1 MRVRQQITIR
11 TNIKSRIGRQIMVTA
26 RNGMGM
32 ILLVMAFPCFLSA
45 ADSIN
50 IKKLEGI
57 KEGVEDAIEKKKIPG
72 AVVLVLNQG
81 KVVYKQAFGNKSV
94 DPITEPM
101 TTDTIF
107 DLASLTKP
115 IATGT
120 SIFKLVEAGKLR
132 LSDKVKLHL
141 PELTSPAWET
151 ITLEHL
157 LTHTSGLP
165 AGNASSDYKE
175 GVTQAIKKINELKLL
190 APPGERFT
198 YSDIGFIMLGE
209 IVERAS
215 GKPLDQFSRDQ
226 IFLPLGMKETSYN
239 PSDTLK
245 PRIAPTQ
252 KEKDGMLR
260 GVVHD
265 PRARLLKGVAGH
277 AGLFSTAD
285 DLALYANMIL
295 NPDNSKGLS
304 HASIRTMTQAR
315 AVPNGWRT
323 FSWDCDTAFSS
334 NRGELFPK
342 GSTFGH
348 TGFTGTSIWFDPASQ
363 TAVIF
368 LSNRVHPEGKGDAT
382 PVRNKVA
389 TIVASALDGKPP
401 TTSKQVLPGI
411 EILKRENFARLKGAK
426 VGLVTNH
433 SGRDNSGT
441 STIDLLH
448 NAPDVKLIALF
459 SPEHGIRGAV
469 DAKVADSKDD
479 KTGLPVYSLYGER
492 RKPTP
497 AQLEG
502 IDTLVYDI
510 QDAGCRFYTYI
521 STLGLVMDA
530 ASEKGIKVLV
540 LDRPNPIGGKSF
552 YGPMRDE
559 GKESFVAFH
568 NLPIRHGLTIGEL
581 AKLFLLERKMSDGNA
596 LGCKLEVVAMENWN
610 RADLFDAT
618 GLEWVYPSPNLRTLA
633 AALLYP
639 GIGLLEITNISV
651 GRGTDRPFE
660 WFGAPW
666 LNSGQLALLL
676 NQQNLPGV
684 RFVAVKQ
691 TPTSS
696 VFANKSCNGLQIF
709 IDDWKTFEPM
719 KTGIAVAWAL
729 RKMHPTDWKTE
740 KYNTLLLNKATLD
753 AVTSGSHYSE
763 IEKLWRR
770 DLAAYELRRKKVLLY
785 PESF

>member
-1 MRVRQQITIR
+1 M
-11 TNIKSRIGRQIMVTA
+11 SSA
-26 RNGMGM
+26 RNTISM
-32 ILLVMAFPCFLSA
+32 LLLALIIPSYLSA
-45 ADSIN
+45 AEIN
-50 IKKLEGI
+50 LKKLEEI
-57 KEGVEDAIEKKKIPG
+57 KEIVEESIEQKKIPG

-81 KVVYKQAFGNKSV
+81 KIVYKQAFGNKSLF
-94 DPITEPM
+94 PSAEPM

-120 SIFKLVEAGKLR
+120 SIFKLLEAGKLR
-132 LSDKVKLHL
+132 LSDKAKLHL
-141 PELTSPAWET
+141 PELTEPAWEA

-175 GVTQAIKKINELKLL
+175 GITQSIKKINNLKLL

-209 IVERAS
+209 IVQRAS
-215 GKPLDQFSRDQ
+215 GRSLDQFTRDE

-239 PSDTLK
+239 PPETLK

-252 KEKDGMLR
+252 KEKDKMLR
-260 GVVHD
+260 GIVHD
-265 PRARLLKGVAGH
+265 PRARLLNGIAGH
-277 AGLFSTAD
+277 AGLFSSAD
-285 DLALYANMIL
+285 DLALYCDMIL
-295 NPDNSKGLS
+295 NPSNSKGLS
-304 HASIRTMTQAR
+304 PASVRTMTQAR

-323 FSWDCDTAFSS
+323 FGWDCDTVFSS

-401 TTSKQVLPGI
+401 TTSKQVLSGI

-433 SGRDNSGT
+433 SGTDIKGA

-448 NAPDVKLIALF
+448 QAPEVKLIALF
-459 SPEHGIRGAV
+459 SPDYGIRAPI
-469 DAKVADSKDD
+469 DAKITDSKDQ
-479 KTGLPVYSLYGER
+479 KTGLPVYILHEER

-497 AQLEG
+497 TQLEG

-510 QDAGCRFYTYI
+510 QDCGCRFNTHI
-521 STLGLVMDA
+521 ETLGMIMDA
-530 ASEKGIKVLV
+530 ASERGIRVLI
-540 LDRPNPIGGKSF
+540 LDRPNPIGGKIF
-552 YGPMRDE
+552 YGPLPDA
-559 GKESFVAFH
+559 GKEPFH
-568 NLPIRHGLTIGEL
+568 NIPIRHGLTIGEI
-581 AKLFLLERKMSDGNA
+581 AKLFLLERKVTEDKP
-596 LGCKLEVVAMENWN
+596 LVCKLEIVTMENWN
-610 RADLFDAT
+610 RADLFDAS
-618 GLEWVYPSPNLRTLA
+618 GLEWVYPSPNLRTLT

-651 GRGTDRPFE
+651 GIGTDRPFE

-666 LNSGQLALLL
+666 MNNLQLALLL

-684 RFVAVKQ
+684 RFVPVKQ
-691 TPTSS
+691 TPVSNLY
-696 VFANKSCNGLQIF
+696 ANKSCNGLQIL
-709 IDDWKTFEPM
+709 INDWNTFEPM
-719 KTGIAVAWAL
+719 KTGIAIAWAL
-729 RKMHPTDWKTE
+729 RKIHSDNWKIE

-753 AVTSGSHYSE
+753 ALTAGKHYAE
-763 IEKLWRR
+763 IEKLWRA
-770 DLAAYELRRKKVLLY
+770 DLSAFETRRKSVLLY
-785 PESF
+785 PNP

>member
-1 MRVRQQITIR
+1 M
-11 TNIKSRIGRQIMVTA
+11 
-26 RNGMGM
+26 
-32 ILLVMAFPCFLSA
+32 LLLSLFIPSYLSA
-45 ADSIN
+45 AEIN
-50 IKKLEGI
+50 LKKLEGI
-57 KEGVEDAIEKKKIPG
+57 KEIVEESIEQKKIPG

-81 KVVYKQAFGNKSV
+81 KIVYKQAFGNKSLY
-94 DPITEPM
+94 PSTEPM

-132 LSDKVKLHL
+132 LSDKAKLHL
-141 PELTSPAWET
+141 PELTEPAWEA

-175 GVTQAIKKINELKLL
+175 GITQSIKKINNLKLL

-209 IVERAS
+209 IVQRTS
-215 GKPLDQFSRDQ
+215 GRLLDQFSRDE
-226 IFLPLGMKETSYN
+226 IFLPLGMKETGYN
-239 PSDTLK
+239 PSETLK

-252 KEKDGMLR
+252 KEKEIMLR

-265 PRARLLKGVAGH
+265 PRARLLNGIAGH
-277 AGLFSTAD
+277 AGLFSTVD
-285 DLALYANMIL
+285 DLALYCAMIL
-295 NPDNSKGLS
+295 NASNSKVLS

-323 FSWDCDTAFSS
+323 FGWDCDTAFSS

-401 TTSKQVLPGI
+401 TTSKQVLSGI

-433 SGRDNSGT
+433 SGRDITGA

-448 NAPDVKLIALF
+448 QAPEVKLIALF
-459 SPEHGIRGAV
+459 SPDYGIRGPI
-469 DAKVADSKDD
+469 DAKVTDSKDE
-479 KTGLPVYSLYGER
+479 KTGLPVYILQGER

-510 QDAGCRFYTYI
+510 QDSGCRFDTHI
-521 STLGLVMDA
+521 ETLGLIMEA
-530 ASEKGIKVLV
+530 ASERAIRLMV

-552 YGPMRDE
+552 YGPLPDE
-559 GKESFVAFH
+559 RKEPFH
-568 NLPIRHGLTIGEL
+568 NIPIRHGLTIGEI
-581 AKLFLLERKMSDGNA
+581 AKLFLLERKVTEGKP
-596 LGCKLEVVAMENWN
+596 LVCKLEIVTMENWN

-618 GLEWVYPSPNLRTLA
+618 GLEWVCPSPNLRTLTT
-633 AALLYP
+633 ALIYP
-639 GIGLLEITNISV
+639 GIGLLETTNISV
-651 GRGTDRPFE
+651 GIGTNRPYE
-660 WFGAPW
+660 WVGAPW
-666 LNSGQLALLL
+666 MNNLQLALLL

-684 RFVAVKQ
+684 RFVPFKQ
-691 TPTSS
+691 TPVSNLY
-696 VFANKSCNGLQIF
+696 ANKSCNGLQIL
-709 IDDWKTFEPM
+709 IDDWSTFEPM
-719 KTGIAVAWAL
+719 KTGIAIAWAL
-729 RKMHPTDWKTE
+729 RKIHPDDWKIE
-740 KYNTLLLNKATLD
+740 KYNTLLLNKATL
-753 AVTSGSHYSE
+753 AALTAGKHYAE
-763 IEKLWRR
+763 IEKLWRA
-770 DLAAYELRRKKVLLY
+770 DLAAFETRRKSVLLY
-785 PESF
+785 PNP

>member
-1 MRVRQQITIR
+1 M
-11 TNIKSRIGRQIMVTA
+11 
-26 RNGMGM
+26 
-32 ILLVMAFPCFLSA
+32 LLLALFIPSYLSA
-45 ADSIN
+45 AEIN
-50 IKKLEGI
+50 LKKLEGI
-57 KEGVEDAIEKKKIPG
+57 KEIVEESIEQKKIPG

-81 KVVYKQAFGNKSV
+81 KIVYKQAFGNKSLY
-94 DPITEPM
+94 PSTEPM

-132 LSDKVKLHL
+132 LSDKAKLHL
-141 PELTSPAWET
+141 PELTEPAWEA

-165 AGNASSDYKE
+165 SGNASSDYKE
-175 GVTQAIKKINELKLL
+175 GITQSIKKINNLKLL

-209 IVERAS
+209 IVQRTS
-215 GKPLDQFSRDQ
+215 GRLLDQFSRDE
-226 IFLPLGMKETSYN
+226 IFLPLGMKETGYN
-239 PSDTLK
+239 PSETLK

-265 PRARLLKGVAGH
+265 PRARLLNGIAGH
-277 AGLFSTAD
+277 AGLFSTVD
-285 DLALYANMIL
+285 DLALYCAMIL
-295 NPDNSKGLS
+295 NPSNSKVLS

-323 FSWDCDTAFSS
+323 FGWDCDTAFSS

-389 TIVASALDGKPP
+389 TIVASALDGKPLA
-401 TTSKQVLPGI
+401 SAKQVISGI

-433 SGRDNSGT
+433 SGRDITGT

-448 NAPDVKLIALF
+448 QAPEVKLIALF
-459 SPEHGIRGAV
+459 SPDYGIRGPI
-469 DAKVADSKDD
+469 DAKVTDSKDE
-479 KTGLPVYSLYGER
+479 KTGLPVYILHRER

-510 QDAGCRFYTYI
+510 QDSGCKFNTHI
-521 STLGLVMDA
+521 ETLGLIMEA
-530 ASEKGIKVLV
+530 ASERAIRLMV

-552 YGPMRDE
+552 YGPLPDE
-559 GKESFVAFH
+559 RKEPFH
-568 NLPIRHGLTIGEL
+568 NIPIRHGLTIGEI
-581 AKLFLLERKMSDGNA
+581 AKLFLLERKVTEGKP
-596 LGCKLEVVAMENWN
+596 LVCKLEIVTMENWN

-618 GLEWVYPSPNLRTLA
+618 GLEWVCPSPNLRTLTT
-633 AALLYP
+633 ALIYP
-639 GIGLLEITNISV
+639 GVGLLEITNISV
-651 GRGTDRPFE
+651 GIGTDRPYE
-660 WFGAPW
+660 WIGAPW
-666 LNSGQLALLL
+666 MNNLQLALLL

-684 RFVAVKQ
+684 RFVPVKQ
-691 TPTSS
+691 TPVSNLY
-696 VFANKSCNGLQIF
+696 ANKSCNGLQIL
-709 IDDWKTFEPM
+709 IDNWSTFEPM
-719 KTGIAVAWAL
+719 KTGIAIAWAL
-729 RKMHPTDWKTE
+729 RKIHPDDWKIE

-753 AVTSGSHYSE
+753 ALTAGKHYAE
-763 IEKLWRR
+763 IEKLWRA
-770 DLAAYELRRKKVLLY
+770 DLAAFETRRKSVLLY
-785 PESF
+785 PNP

>member
-1 MRVRQQITIR
+1 M
-11 TNIKSRIGRQIMVTA
+11 SSA
-26 RNGMGM
+26 RNTISM
-32 ILLVMAFPCFLSA
+32 LLLSLFIPSYLSA
-45 ADSIN
+45 AEIN
-50 IKKLEGI
+50 LKKLEGI
-57 KEGVEDAIEKKKIPG
+57 KEIVEESIEQKKIPG

-81 KVVYKQAFGNKSV
+81 KIVYKQAFGNKSLY
-94 DPITEPM
+94 PSTEPM

-132 LSDKVKLHL
+132 LSDKAKLHL
-141 PELTSPAWET
+141 PELTEPAWEA

-165 AGNASSDYKE
+165 SGNASSDYKE
-175 GVTQAIKKINELKLL
+175 GITQSIKKINNLKLL

-209 IVERAS
+209 IVQRTS
-215 GKPLDQFSRDQ
+215 GRLLDQFSRDE
-226 IFLPLGMKETSYN
+226 IFLPLGMKETGYN
-239 PSDTLK
+239 PSETLK

-252 KEKDGMLR
+252 KEKEIMLR

-265 PRARLLKGVAGH
+265 PRARLLNGIAGH
-277 AGLFSTAD
+277 AGLFSTVD
-285 DLALYANMIL
+285 DLALYCAMIL
-295 NPDNSKGLS
+295 NASNSKVLS

-323 FSWDCDTAFSS
+323 FGWDCDTAFSS

-401 TTSKQVLPGI
+401 TTSKQVLSGI

-433 SGRDNSGT
+433 SGRDITGA

-448 NAPDVKLIALF
+448 QAPEVKLIALF
-459 SPEHGIRGAV
+459 SPDYGIRGPI
-469 DAKVADSKDD
+469 DAKVTDSKDE
-479 KTGLPVYSLYGER
+479 KTGLPVYILQGER

-510 QDAGCRFYTYI
+510 QDSGCRFDTHI
-521 STLGLVMDA
+521 ETLGLIMEA
-530 ASEKGIKVLV
+530 ASERAIRLMV

-552 YGPMRDE
+552 YGPLPDE
-559 GKESFVAFH
+559 RKEPFH
-568 NLPIRHGLTIGEL
+568 NIPIRHGLTIGEI
-581 AKLFLLERKMSDGNA
+581 AKLFLLERKVTEGKP
-596 LGCKLEVVAMENWN
+596 LVCKLEIVTMENWN

-618 GLEWVYPSPNLRTLA
+618 GLEWVCPSPNLRTLTT
-633 AALLYP
+633 ALIYP
-639 GIGLLEITNISV
+639 GVGLLEITNISV
-651 GRGTDRPFE
+651 GIGTDRPYE
-660 WFGAPW
+660 WIGAPW
-666 LNSGQLALLL
+666 MNNLQLALLL

-684 RFVAVKQ
+684 RFVPVKQ
-691 TPTSS
+691 TPVSNLY
-696 VFANKSCNGLQIF
+696 ANKSCNGLQIL
-709 IDDWKTFEPM
+709 IDDWSTFEPM
-719 KTGIAVAWAL
+719 KTGIAIAWAL
-729 RKMHPTDWKTE
+729 RKIHPDDWKIE
-740 KYNTLLLNKATLD
+740 KYNTLLLNKATL
-753 AVTSGSHYSE
+753 AALTAGKHYAE
-763 IEKLWRR
+763 IEKLWRA
-770 DLAAYELRRKKVLLY
+770 DLAAFETRRKSVLLY
-785 PESF
+785 PNP

>member
-1 MRVRQQITIR
+1 M
-11 TNIKSRIGRQIMVTA
+11 SSA
-26 RNGMGM
+26 RNTISM
-32 ILLVMAFPCFLSA
+32 LLLALIIPSYLSA
-45 ADSIN
+45 AEIN
-50 IKKLEGI
+50 LKKLEGI
-57 KEGVEDAIEKKKIPG
+57 KEIVEESIEQKKIPG

-81 KVVYKQAFGNKSV
+81 KIVYKQAFGNKSLF
-94 DPITEPM
+94 PSTEPM

-120 SIFKLVEAGKLR
+120 SIFKLLEAGKLR
-132 LSDKVKLHL
+132 LSDKAKLHL
-141 PELTSPAWET
+141 PELTEPAWEA

-175 GVTQAIKKINELKLL
+175 GITQSIKKINNLKLL

-209 IVERAS
+209 IVQRAS
-215 GKPLDQFSRDQ
+215 GRSLDQFTRDE
-226 IFLPLGMKETSYN
+226 IFHPLGMKETSYN
-239 PSDTLK
+239 PPETLK

-252 KEKDGMLR
+252 KEKDKMLR
-260 GVVHD
+260 GIVHD
-265 PRARLLKGVAGH
+265 PRARLLNGIAGH
-277 AGLFSTAD
+277 AGLFSSAD
-285 DLALYANMIL
+285 DLALYCDMIL
-295 NPDNSKGLS
+295 NPSNSKGLS
-304 HASIRTMTQAR
+304 PASVRTMTQAR

-323 FSWDCDTAFSS
+323 FGWDCDTVFSS

-401 TTSKQVLPGI
+401 TTSKQVLSGI

-433 SGRDNSGT
+433 SGTDIKGA

-448 NAPDVKLIALF
+448 QAPEVKLIALF
-459 SPEHGIRGAV
+459 SPDYGIRAPI
-469 DAKVADSKDD
+469 DAKITDSKDQ
-479 KTGLPVYSLYGER
+479 KTGLPVYILHEER

-497 AQLEG
+497 TQLEG

-510 QDAGCRFYTYI
+510 QDCGCRFNTHI
-521 STLGLVMDA
+521 ETLGMIMDA
-530 ASEKGIKVLV
+530 ASERGIRVLI
-540 LDRPNPIGGKSF
+540 LDRPNPIGGKIF
-552 YGPMRDE
+552 YGPLPDA
-559 GKESFVAFH
+559 GKEPFH
-568 NLPIRHGLTIGEL
+568 NIPIRHGLTIGEI
-581 AKLFLLERKMSDGNA
+581 AKLFLLERKVTEDKP
-596 LGCKLEVVAMENWN
+596 LVCKLEIVTMENWN
-610 RADLFDAT
+610 RADLFDAS
-618 GLEWVYPSPNLRTLA
+618 GLEWVYPSPNLRTLT
-633 AALLYP
+633 AALIYP

-651 GRGTDRPFE
+651 GIGTDRPFE

-666 LNSGQLALLL
+666 MNNLQLALLL

-684 RFVAVKQ
+684 RFVPVKQ
-691 TPTSS
+691 TPVSNLY
-696 VFANKSCNGLQIF
+696 ANKSCNGLQIL
-709 IDDWKTFEPM
+709 INDWNTFEPM
-719 KTGIAVAWAL
+719 KTGIAIAWAL
-729 RKMHPTDWKTE
+729 RKIHSDNWKIE

-753 AVTSGSHYSE
+753 ALTAGKHYAE
-763 IEKLWRR
+763 IEKLWRA
-770 DLAAYELRRKKVLLY
+770 DLSAFETRRKSVLLY
-785 PESF
+785 PNP

>member
-1 MRVRQQITIR
+1 M
-11 TNIKSRIGRQIMVTA
+11 SSA
-26 RNGMGM
+26 RNTISM
-32 ILLVMAFPCFLSA
+32 LLLSLFIPSYLSA
-45 ADSIN
+45 AEIN
-50 IKKLEGI
+50 LKKLEGI
-57 KEGVEDAIEKKKIPG
+57 KEIVEESIEQKKIPG

-81 KVVYKQAFGNKSV
+81 KIVYKQAFGNKSLY
-94 DPITEPM
+94 PSTEPM

-141 PELTSPAWET
+141 PELTEPAWET

-175 GVTQAIKKINELKLL
+175 GITQSIKKINNLKLL

-209 IVERAS
+209 IVQRTS
-215 GKPLDQFSRDQ
+215 GRLLDQFSRDE
-226 IFLPLGMKETSYN
+226 IFLPLGMKETGYN
-239 PSDTLK
+239 PSETLK

-265 PRARLLKGVAGH
+265 PRARLLNGIAGH
-277 AGLFSTAD
+277 AGLFSTVD
-285 DLALYANMIL
+285 DLALYCAMIL
-295 NPDNSKGLS
+295 NASNSKVLS

-323 FSWDCDTAFSS
+323 FGWDCDTAFSS

-401 TTSKQVLPGI
+401 TTSKQVLSGI

-433 SGRDNSGT
+433 SGRDITGA

-448 NAPDVKLIALF
+448 QAPEVKLIALF
-459 SPEHGIRGAV
+459 SPDYGIRAPI
-469 DAKVADSKDD
+469 DAKVTDSKDE
-479 KTGLPVYSLYGER
+479 KTGLPVYILHGEI

-510 QDAGCRFYTYI
+510 QDSGCKFNTHI
-521 STLGLVMDA
+521 ETLGLIMEA
-530 ASEKGIKVLV
+530 ASERAIRLMV

-552 YGPMRDE
+552 YGPLPDE
-559 GKESFVAFH
+559 RKEPFH
-568 NLPIRHGLTIGEL
+568 NIPIRHGLTIGEI
-581 AKLFLLERKMSDGNA
+581 AKLFLLERKVTEGKP
-596 LGCKLEVVAMENWN
+596 LVCKLEIVTMENWN

-618 GLEWVYPSPNLRTLA
+618 GLEWVCPSPNLRTLTT
-633 AALLYP
+633 ALIYP
-639 GIGLLEITNISV
+639 GIGLLETTNISV
-651 GRGTDRPFE
+651 GIGTNRPYE
-660 WFGAPW
+660 WVGAPW
-666 LNSGQLALLL
+666 MNNLQLALLL

-684 RFVAVKQ
+684 RFVPFKQ
-691 TPTSS
+691 TPVSNLY
-696 VFANKSCNGLQIF
+696 ANKSCNGLQIL
-709 IDDWKTFEPM
+709 IDDWSTFEPM
-719 KTGIAVAWAL
+719 KTGIAIAWAL
-729 RKMHPTDWKTE
+729 RKIHPDDWKIE
-740 KYNTLLLNKATLD
+740 KYNTLLLNKATL
-753 AVTSGSHYSE
+753 AALTAGKHYAE
-763 IEKLWRR
+763 IEKLWRA
-770 DLAAYELRRKKVLLY
+770 DLAAFETRRKSVLLY
-785 PESF
+785 PNP

>member
-1 MRVRQQITIR
+1 M
-11 TNIKSRIGRQIMVTA
+11 
-26 RNGMGM
+26 
-32 ILLVMAFPCFLSA
+32 LLLSLFIPSYLSA
-45 ADSIN
+45 AEIN
-50 IKKLEGI
+50 LKKLEGI
-57 KEGVEDAIEKKKIPG
+57 KEIVEESIEQKKIPG

-81 KVVYKQAFGNKSV
+81 KIVYKQAFGNKSLY
-94 DPITEPM
+94 PSTEPM

-132 LSDKVKLHL
+132 LSDKAKLHL
-141 PELTSPAWET
+141 PELTEPAWEA

-175 GVTQAIKKINELKLL
+175 GITQSIKKINNLKLL

-209 IVERAS
+209 IVQRTS
-215 GKPLDQFSRDQ
+215 GRLLDQFSRDE
-226 IFLPLGMKETSYN
+226 IFLPLGMKETGYN
-239 PSDTLK
+239 PSETLK

-252 KEKDGMLR
+252 KEKEIMLR

-265 PRARLLKGVAGH
+265 PRARLLNGIAGH
-277 AGLFSTAD
+277 AGLFSTVD
-285 DLALYANMIL
+285 DLALYCAMIL
-295 NPDNSKGLS
+295 NASNSKVLS

-323 FSWDCDTAFSS
+323 FGWDCDTAFSS

-401 TTSKQVLPGI
+401 TTSKQVLSGI

-433 SGRDNSGT
+433 SGRDITGA

-448 NAPDVKLIALF
+448 QAPEVKLIALF
-459 SPEHGIRGAV
+459 SPDYGIRGPI
-469 DAKVADSKDD
+469 DAKVTDSKDE
-479 KTGLPVYSLYGER
+479 KTGLPVYILQGER

-510 QDAGCRFYTYI
+510 QDSGCRFDTHI
-521 STLGLVMDA
+521 ETLGLIMEA
-530 ASEKGIKVLV
+530 ASERAIRLMV

-552 YGPMRDE
+552 YGPLPDE
-559 GKESFVAFH
+559 RKEPFH
-568 NLPIRHGLTIGEL
+568 NIPIRHGLTIGEI
-581 AKLFLLERKMSDGNA
+581 AKLFLLERKVTEGKP
-596 LGCKLEVVAMENWN
+596 LVCKLEIVTMENWN

-618 GLEWVYPSPNLRTLA
+618 GLEWVCPSPNLRTLTT
-633 AALLYP
+633 ALIYP
-639 GIGLLEITNISV
+639 GVGLLEITNISV
-651 GRGTDRPFE
+651 GIGTDRPYE
-660 WFGAPW
+660 WIGAPW
-666 LNSGQLALLL
+666 MNNLQLALLL

-684 RFVAVKQ
+684 RFVPFKQ
-691 TPTSS
+691 TPVSNLY
-696 VFANKSCNGLQIF
+696 ANKSCNGLQIL
-709 IDDWKTFEPM
+709 IDDWSTFEPM
-719 KTGIAVAWAL
+719 KTGIAIAWAL
-729 RKMHPTDWKTE
+729 RKIHPDDWKIE
-740 KYNTLLLNKATLD
+740 KYNTLLLNKATL
-753 AVTSGSHYSE
+753 AALTAGKHYAE
-763 IEKLWRR
+763 IEKLWRA
-770 DLAAYELRRKKVLLY
+770 DLAAFETRRKSVLLY
-785 PESF
+785 PNP

>member
-1 MRVRQQITIR
+1 M
-11 TNIKSRIGRQIMVTA
+11 SSA
-26 RNGMGM
+26 RNTISM
-32 ILLVMAFPCFLSA
+32 LLLALIIPSYLSA
-45 ADSIN
+45 AEIN
-50 IKKLEGI
+50 LKKLEGI
-57 KEGVEDAIEKKKIPG
+57 KEIVEESIEQKKIPG

-81 KVVYKQAFGNKSV
+81 KIVYKQAFGNKSLF
-94 DPITEPM
+94 PSTEPM

-120 SIFKLVEAGKLR
+120 SIFKLLEAGKLR
-132 LSDKVKLHL
+132 LSDKAKLHL
-141 PELTSPAWET
+141 PELTEPAWEA

-175 GVTQAIKKINELKLL
+175 GITQSIKKINNLKLL

-209 IVERAS
+209 IVQRAS
-215 GKPLDQFSRDQ
+215 GRSLDQFTRDE
-226 IFLPLGMKETSYN
+226 IFHPLGMKETSYN
-239 PSDTLK
+239 PPETLK

-252 KEKDGMLR
+252 KEKDKMLR
-260 GVVHD
+260 GIVHD
-265 PRARLLKGVAGH
+265 PRARLLNGIAGH
-277 AGLFSTAD
+277 AGLFSSAD
-285 DLALYANMIL
+285 DLALYCDMIL
-295 NPDNSKGLS
+295 NPSNSKGLS

-401 TTSKQVLPGI
+401 TTSKQVLSGI

-433 SGRDNSGT
+433 SGTDIKGA

-448 NAPDVKLIALF
+448 QAPEVKLIALF
-459 SPEHGIRGAV
+459 SPDYGIRAPI
-469 DAKVADSKDD
+469 DAKITDSKDQ
-479 KTGLPVYSLYGER
+479 KTGLPVYILHEER

-497 AQLEG
+497 TQLEG

-510 QDAGCRFYTYI
+510 QDCGCRFNTHI
-521 STLGLVMDA
+521 ETLGMIMDA
-530 ASEKGIKVLV
+530 ASERGIRVLI
-540 LDRPNPIGGKSF
+540 LDRPNPIGGKIF
-552 YGPMRDE
+552 YGPLPDA
-559 GKESFVAFH
+559 GKEPFH
-568 NLPIRHGLTIGEL
+568 NIPIRHGLTIGEI
-581 AKLFLLERKMSDGNA
+581 AKLFLLERKVTEGKP
-596 LGCKLEVVAMENWN
+596 LVCKLEIVTMENWN
-610 RADLFDAT
+610 RADLFDAS
-618 GLEWVYPSPNLRTLA
+618 GLEWVYPSPNLRTLT
-633 AALLYP
+633 AALIYP
-639 GIGLLEITNISV
+639 GIGLLESTNISV
-651 GRGTDRPFE
+651 GIGTDRPFE

-666 LNSGQLALLL
+666 MNNLQFALLL

-684 RFVAVKQ
+684 RFLPVKQ
-691 TPTSS
+691 TPVSNLY
-696 VFANKSCNGLQIF
+696 ANKSCNGLQIL
-709 IDDWKTFEPM
+709 IDDWSTFEPM
-719 KTGIAVAWAL
+719 KTGIAIAWAL
-729 RKMHPTDWKTE
+729 RKIHSDNWKIE

-753 AVTSGSHYSE
+753 ALTAGKHYAE
-763 IEKLWRR
+763 IEKLWRA
-770 DLAAYELRRKKVLLY
+770 DLSAFETRRKSVLLY
-785 PESF
+785 PNP

>member
-1 MRVRQQITIR
+1 M
-11 TNIKSRIGRQIMVTA
+11 SSA
-26 RNGMGM
+26 RNTISM
-32 ILLVMAFPCFLSA
+32 LLLSLFIPSYLSA
-45 ADSIN
+45 AEIN
-50 IKKLEGI
+50 LKKLEGI
-57 KEGVEDAIEKKKIPG
+57 KEIVEESIEQKKIPG

-81 KVVYKQAFGNKSV
+81 KIVYKQAFGNKSLY
-94 DPITEPM
+94 PSTEPM

-141 PELTSPAWET
+141 PELTEPAWET

-175 GVTQAIKKINELKLL
+175 GITQSIKKINNLKLL

-209 IVERAS
+209 IVQRTS
-215 GKPLDQFSRDQ
+215 GRLLDQFSRDE
-226 IFLPLGMKETSYN
+226 IFLPLGMKETGYN
-239 PSDTLK
+239 PSETLK

-252 KEKDGMLR
+252 KEKDGILR

-265 PRARLLKGVAGH
+265 PRARLLNGIAGH
-277 AGLFSTAD
+277 AGLFSTVD
-285 DLALYANMIL
+285 DLALYCAMIL
-295 NPDNSKGLS
+295 NASNSKVLS

-323 FSWDCDTAFSS
+323 FGWDCDTAFSS

-401 TTSKQVLPGI
+401 TTSKQVLSGI
-411 EILKRENFARLKGAK
+411 EILKKENFARLKGAK

-433 SGRDNSGT
+433 SGRDITGT

-448 NAPDVKLIALF
+448 QAPEVKLIALF
-459 SPEHGIRGAV
+459 SPDYGIRGPI
-469 DAKVADSKDD
+469 DAKVTDSKDE
-479 KTGLPVYSLYGER
+479 KTGLPIYILHGER
-492 RKPTP
+492 RKPTT

-510 QDAGCRFYTYI
+510 QDSGCKFNTHI
-521 STLGLVMDA
+521 ETLGLIMDA
-530 ASEKGIKVLV
+530 ASERGIRVMV

-552 YGPMRDE
+552 YGPLPDE
-559 GKESFVAFH
+559 RKEPFH
-568 NLPIRHGLTIGEL
+568 NIPIRHGLTIGEI
-581 AKLFLLERKMSDGNA
+581 AKLFLLERKVTEGKP
-596 LGCKLEVVAMENWN
+596 LICKLEIVTMENWN

-618 GLEWVYPSPNLRTLA
+618 GLEWVYPSPNLRTLTT
-633 AALLYP
+633 ALIYP
-639 GIGLLEITNISV
+639 GVGLLEITNISV
-651 GRGTDRPFE
+651 GIGTDRPYE
-660 WFGAPW
+660 WIGAPW
-666 LNSGQLALLL
+666 MNNFQLSLLL

-684 RFVAVKQ
+684 RFVPVKQ
-691 TPTSS
+691 TPVSNLY
-696 VFANKSCNGLQIF
+696 ANKSCNGLQIL
-709 IDDWKTFEPM
+709 IDDWSTFEPM
-719 KTGIAVAWAL
+719 KTGIAIAWAL
-729 RKMHPTDWKTE
+729 RKIHPDDWKIE
-740 KYNTLLLNKATLD
+740 KYNTLLLNKATL
-753 AVTSGSHYSE
+753 AALTAGKHYAE
-763 IEKLWRR
+763 IEKLWRA
-770 DLAAYELRRKKVLLY
+770 DLAAFETRRKSVLLY
-785 PESF
+785 PNP

>member
-1 MRVRQQITIR
+1 M
-11 TNIKSRIGRQIMVTA
+11 SSA
-26 RNGMGM
+26 RNTISM
-32 ILLVMAFPCFLSA
+32 LLLSLFIPSYLSA
-45 ADSIN
+45 AEIN
-50 IKKLEGI
+50 LKKLEGI
-57 KEGVEDAIEKKKIPG
+57 KEIVEESIEQKKIPG

-81 KVVYKQAFGNKSV
+81 KIVYKQAFGNKSLY
-94 DPITEPM
+94 PSTEPM

-132 LSDKVKLHL
+132 LSDKAKLHL
-141 PELTSPAWET
+141 PELTEPAWEA

-175 GVTQAIKKINELKLL
+175 GITQSIKKINNLKLL

-209 IVERAS
+209 IVQRTS
-215 GKPLDQFSRDQ
+215 GRLLDQFSRDE
-226 IFLPLGMKETSYN
+226 IFLPLGMKETGYN
-239 PSDTLK
+239 PSETLK

-252 KEKDGMLR
+252 KEKEIMLR

-265 PRARLLKGVAGH
+265 PRARLLNGIAGH
-277 AGLFSTAD
+277 AGLFSTVD
-285 DLALYANMIL
+285 DLALYCAMIL
-295 NPDNSKGLS
+295 NASNSKVLS

-323 FSWDCDTAFSS
+323 FGWDCDTAFSS

-401 TTSKQVLPGI
+401 TTSKQVLSGI

-433 SGRDNSGT
+433 SGRDITGA

-448 NAPDVKLIALF
+448 QAPEVKLIALF
-459 SPEHGIRGAV
+459 SPDYGIRGPI
-469 DAKVADSKDD
+469 DAKVTDSKDE
-479 KTGLPVYSLYGER
+479 KTGLPVYILQGER

-510 QDAGCRFYTYI
+510 QDSGCRFDTHI
-521 STLGLVMDA
+521 ETLGLIMEA
-530 ASEKGIKVLV
+530 ASERAIRLMV

-552 YGPMRDE
+552 YGPLPDE
-559 GKESFVAFH
+559 RKEPFH
-568 NLPIRHGLTIGEL
+568 NIPIRHGLTIGEI
-581 AKLFLLERKMSDGNA
+581 AKLFLLERKVTEGKP
-596 LGCKLEVVAMENWN
+596 LVCKLEIVTMENWN

-618 GLEWVYPSPNLRTLA
+618 GLEWVCPSPNLRTLTT
-633 AALLYP
+633 ALIYP
-639 GIGLLEITNISV
+639 GIGLLETTNISV
-651 GRGTDRPFE
+651 GIGTNRPYE
-660 WFGAPW
+660 WVGAPW
-666 LNSGQLALLL
+666 MNNLQLALLL

-684 RFVAVKQ
+684 RFVPFKQ
-691 TPTSS
+691 TPVSNLY
-696 VFANKSCNGLQIF
+696 ANKSCNGLQIL
-709 IDDWKTFEPM
+709 IDDWSTFEPM
-719 KTGIAVAWAL
+719 KTGIAIAWAL
-729 RKMHPTDWKTE
+729 RKIHPDDWKIE
-740 KYNTLLLNKATLD
+740 KYNTLLLNKATL
-753 AVTSGSHYSE
+753 AALTAGKHYAE
-763 IEKLWRR
+763 IEKLWRA
-770 DLAAYELRRKKVLLY
+770 DLAAFETRRKSVLLY
-785 PESF
+785 PNP

>member
-1 MRVRQQITIR
+1 M
-11 TNIKSRIGRQIMVTA
+11 SSA
-26 RNGMGM
+26 RNTISM
-32 ILLVMAFPCFLSA
+32 LLLSLFIPSYLSA
-45 ADSIN
+45 AEIN
-50 IKKLEGI
+50 LKKLEGI
-57 KEGVEDAIEKKKIPG
+57 KEIVEESIEQKKIPG

-81 KVVYKQAFGNKSV
+81 KIVYKQAFGNKSLY
-94 DPITEPM
+94 PSTEPM

-141 PELTSPAWET
+141 PELTEPAWET

-175 GVTQAIKKINELKLL
+175 GITQSIKKINNLKLL

-209 IVERAS
+209 IVQRTS
-215 GKPLDQFSRDQ
+215 GRLLDQFSRDE
-226 IFLPLGMKETSYN
+226 IFLPLGMKETGYN
-239 PSDTLK
+239 PSETLK

-252 KEKDGMLR
+252 KEKDGILR

-265 PRARLLKGVAGH
+265 PRARLLNGIAGH
-277 AGLFSTAD
+277 AGLFSTVD
-285 DLALYANMIL
+285 DLALYCAMIL
-295 NPDNSKGLS
+295 NPSNSKVLS

-323 FSWDCDTAFSS
+323 FGWDCDTAFSS

-401 TTSKQVLPGI
+401 TTSKQVLSGI

-433 SGRDNSGT
+433 SGRDITGA

-448 NAPDVKLIALF
+448 QAPEVKLIALF
-459 SPEHGIRGAV
+459 SPDYGIRAPI
-469 DAKVADSKDD
+469 DAKVTDSKDE
-479 KTGLPVYSLYGER
+479 KTGLPVYILHGEI

-510 QDAGCRFYTYI
+510 QDSGCKFNTHI
-521 STLGLVMDA
+521 ETLGLIMEA
-530 ASEKGIKVLV
+530 ASERAIRLMV

-552 YGPMRDE
+552 YGPLPDE
-559 GKESFVAFH
+559 RKEPFH
-568 NLPIRHGLTIGEL
+568 NIPIRHGLTIGEI
-581 AKLFLLERKMSDGNA
+581 AKLFLLERKVTEGKP
-596 LGCKLEVVAMENWN
+596 LVCKLEIVTMENWN

-618 GLEWVYPSPNLRTLA
+618 GLEWVCPSPNLRTLTT
-633 AALLYP
+633 ALIYP
-639 GIGLLEITNISV
+639 GIGLLETTNISV
-651 GRGTDRPFE
+651 GIGTNRPYE
-660 WFGAPW
+660 WVGAPW
-666 LNSGQLALLL
+666 MNNLQLALLL

-684 RFVAVKQ
+684 RFVPFKQ
-691 TPTSS
+691 TPVSNLY
-696 VFANKSCNGLQIF
+696 ANKSCNGLQIL
-709 IDDWKTFEPM
+709 IDDWSTFEPM
-719 KTGIAVAWAL
+719 KTGIAIAWAL
-729 RKMHPTDWKTE
+729 RKIHPDDWKIE
-740 KYNTLLLNKATLD
+740 KYNTLLLNKATL
-753 AVTSGSHYSE
+753 AALTAGKHYAE
-763 IEKLWRR
+763 IEKLWRA
-770 DLAAYELRRKKVLLY
+770 DLAAFETRRKSVLLY
-785 PESF
+785 PNP

>member
-1 MRVRQQITIR
+1 M
-11 TNIKSRIGRQIMVTA
+11 SSA
-26 RNGMGM
+26 RNTISM
-32 ILLVMAFPCFLSA
+32 LLLALFIPSYLSA
-45 ADSIN
+45 AEIN
-50 IKKLEGI
+50 LKKLERI
-57 KEGVEDAIEKKKIPG
+57 KDIVEESIEQKKIPG

-81 KVVYKQAFGNKSV
+81 KIVYKQAFGNKSLY
-94 DPITEPM
+94 PSTEPM

-132 LSDKVKLHL
+132 LSDKAKLHL
-141 PELTSPAWET
+141 PELTEPAWEA

-175 GVTQAIKKINELKLL
+175 GITQSIKKINNLKLL

-209 IVERAS
+209 IVQRTS
-215 GKPLDQFSRDQ
+215 GRSLDQFSRDE
-226 IFLPLGMKETSYN
+226 IFLPLGMKETGYN
-239 PSDTLK
+239 LSETLK

-252 KEKDGMLR
+252 KEKEIMLR

-265 PRARLLKGVAGH
+265 PRARLLNGIAGH

-295 NPDNSKGLS
+295 NPSNSKGLS
-304 HASIRTMTQAR
+304 PASVRTMTQAR

-389 TIVASALDGKPP
+389 TIVASALGGKPP
-401 TTSKQVLPGI
+401 TTSKQVLSGI
-411 EILKRENFARLKGAK
+411 EILKRENFARLKGTK

-433 SGRDNSGT
+433 SGRDITGA

-448 NAPDVKLIALF
+448 QAPEVKLIALF
-459 SPEHGIRGAV
+459 SPDYGIRGPI
-469 DAKVADSKDD
+469 DAKVTDSKDQ
-479 KTGLPVYSLYGER
+479 KTGLPVYILHGER

-497 AQLEG
+497 SQLEG
-502 IDTLVYDI
+502 IETLVYDI
-510 QDAGCRFYTYI
+510 QDSGCKFNTHI
-521 STLGLVMDA
+521 ETLGLIMET
-530 ASEKGIKVLV
+530 ASERGIRIMV

-552 YGPMRDE
+552 YGPLPDE
-559 GKESFVAFH
+559 RKEPFH
-568 NLPIRHGLTIGEL
+568 NIPIRHGLTIGEI
-581 AKLFLLERKMSDGNA
+581 AKLFLLERKVTEGKP
-596 LGCKLEVVAMENWN
+596 LVCKLEIVTMENWN

-618 GLEWVYPSPNLRTLA
+618 GLEWVCPSPNLRTLT
-633 AALLYP
+633 AALIYP
-639 GIGLLEITNISV
+639 GIGLLETTNLSV
-651 GRGTDRPFE
+651 GIGTDRPYE
-660 WFGAPW
+660 WIGAPW
-666 LNSGQLALLL
+666 MNNLQLALLL

-684 RFVAVKQ
+684 RFVPVKQ
-691 TPTSS
+691 TPVSNLY
-696 VFANKSCNGLQIF
+696 ANKSCNGLQIL
-709 IDDWKTFEPM
+709 IDDWSTFEPM
-719 KTGIAVAWAL
+719 KTGIAIAWAL
-729 RKMHPTDWKTE
+729 RKIHSDDWKIE

-753 AVTSGSHYSE
+753 ALTAGRHYAE
-763 IEKLWRR
+763 IEKLWRA
-770 DLAAYELRRKKVLLY
+770 DLSAFETRRRSVLLY
-785 PESF
+785 PNP

>member
-1 MRVRQQITIR
+1 M
-11 TNIKSRIGRQIMVTA
+11 SSA
-26 RNGMGM
+26 RNTISM
-32 ILLVMAFPCFLSA
+32 LLLALFIPSYLSA
-45 ADSIN
+45 AEIN
-50 IKKLEGI
+50 LKKLEGI
-57 KEGVEDAIEKKKIPG
+57 KEIVEESIEQKKIPG

-81 KVVYKQAFGNKSV
+81 KIVYKQAFGNKSLY
-94 DPITEPM
+94 PSTEPM

-132 LSDKVKLHL
+132 LSDKAKLHL
-141 PELTSPAWET
+141 PELTEPAWEA

-175 GVTQAIKKINELKLL
+175 GITQSIKKINNLKLL

-209 IVERAS
+209 IVQRTS
-215 GKPLDQFSRDQ
+215 GRLLDQFSRDE
-226 IFLPLGMKETSYN
+226 IFLPLGMKETGYN
-239 PSDTLK
+239 PSETLK

-285 DLALYANMIL
+285 DLALYCAMIL
-295 NPDNSKGLS
+295 NPSNSKVLS

-323 FSWDCDTAFSS
+323 FGWDCDTAFSS

-401 TTSKQVLPGI
+401 TTSKQVLSGI

-433 SGRDNSGT
+433 SGRDITGA

-448 NAPDVKLIALF
+448 QAPEVKLIALF
-459 SPEHGIRGAV
+459 SPDYGIRAPI
-469 DAKVADSKDD
+469 DAKVTDSKDE
-479 KTGLPVYSLYGER
+479 KTGLPVYILHGEI

-510 QDAGCRFYTYI
+510 QDSGCRFDTHI
-521 STLGLVMDA
+521 ETMGLIMEA
-530 ASEKGIKVLV
+530 ASERAIRLIV

-552 YGPMRDE
+552 YGPLPDE
-559 GKESFVAFH
+559 RKEPFH
-568 NLPIRHGLTIGEL
+568 NIPIRHGLTIGEI
-581 AKLFLLERKMSDGNA
+581 AKLFLLERKVTEGKP
-596 LGCKLEVVAMENWN
+596 LVCKLEIVTMENWN

-618 GLEWVYPSPNLRTLA
+618 GLEWVCPSPNLRNLTT
-633 AALLYP
+633 ALIYP

-651 GRGTDRPFE
+651 GIGTDRPYE
-660 WFGAPW
+660 WIGAPW
-666 LNSGQLALLL
+666 MNNLQLALLL

-684 RFVAVKQ
+684 RFVPVKQ
-691 TPTSS
+691 TPVSNLY
-696 VFANKSCNGLQIF
+696 ANKSCNGLQIL
-709 IDDWKTFEPM
+709 IDDWSTFEPM
-719 KTGIAVAWAL
+719 KTGIAIAWAL
-729 RKMHPTDWKTE
+729 RKIHPDDWKIE

-753 AVTSGSHYSE
+753 ALTAGKHYAE
-763 IEKLWRR
+763 IEKLWRA
-770 DLAAYELRRKKVLLY
+770 DLAAFETRRKSVLLY
-785 PESF
+785 PNP

>member
-1 MRVRQQITIR
+1 M
-11 TNIKSRIGRQIMVTA
+11 SSA
-26 RNGMGM
+26 RNTISM
-32 ILLVMAFPCFLSA
+32 LLLALIIPSYLSA
-45 ADSIN
+45 AEIN
-50 IKKLEGI
+50 LKKLEGI
-57 KEGVEDAIEKKKIPG
+57 KEIVEESIEQKKIPG

-81 KVVYKQAFGNKSV
+81 KIVYKQAFGNKSLF
-94 DPITEPM
+94 PSAEPM

-120 SIFKLVEAGKLR
+120 SIFKLLEAGKLR
-132 LSDKVKLHL
+132 LSDKAKLHL
-141 PELTSPAWET
+141 PELTEPAWEA

-175 GVTQAIKKINELKLL
+175 GITQSIKKINNLKLL

-209 IVERAS
+209 IVQRAS
-215 GKPLDQFSRDQ
+215 GRSLDQFTRDE
-226 IFLPLGMKETSYN
+226 IFHPLGMKETSYN
-239 PSDTLK
+239 PPETLK

-252 KEKDGMLR
+252 KEKDKMLR
-260 GVVHD
+260 GIVHD
-265 PRARLLKGVAGH
+265 PRARLLNGIAGH
-277 AGLFSTAD
+277 AGLFSSAD
-285 DLALYANMIL
+285 DLALYCDMIL
-295 NPDNSKGLS
+295 NPSNSKGLS
-304 HASIRTMTQAR
+304 PASVRTMTQAR

-323 FSWDCDTAFSS
+323 FGWDCDTVFSS

-401 TTSKQVLPGI
+401 TTSKQVLSGI

-433 SGRDNSGT
+433 SGTDIKGA

-448 NAPDVKLIALF
+448 QAPEVKLIALF
-459 SPEHGIRGAV
+459 SPDYGIRAPI
-469 DAKVADSKDD
+469 DAKITDSKDQ
-479 KTGLPVYSLYGER
+479 KTGLPVYILHEER

-497 AQLEG
+497 TQLEG

-510 QDAGCRFYTYI
+510 QDCGCRFNTHI
-521 STLGLVMDA
+521 ETLGMIMDA
-530 ASEKGIKVLV
+530 ASERGIRVLI
-540 LDRPNPIGGKSF
+540 LDRPNPIGGKIF
-552 YGPMRDE
+552 YGPLPDA
-559 GKESFVAFH
+559 GKEPFH
-568 NLPIRHGLTIGEL
+568 NIPIRHGLTIGEI
-581 AKLFLLERKMSDGNA
+581 AKLFLLERKVTEDKP
-596 LGCKLEVVAMENWN
+596 LVCKLEIVTMENWN
-610 RADLFDAT
+610 RADLFDAS
-618 GLEWVYPSPNLRTLA
+618 GLEWVYPSPNLRTLT

-651 GRGTDRPFE
+651 GIGTDRPFE
-660 WFGAPW
+660 WIGAPW
-666 LNSGQLALLL
+666 MNNLQLALLL

-684 RFVAVKQ
+684 RFVPFKQ
-691 TPTSS
+691 TPVSNLY
-696 VFANKSCNGLQIF
+696 ANKSCNGLQIL
-709 IDDWKTFEPM
+709 IDDWSTFEPM
-719 KTGIAVAWAL
+719 KTGIAIAWAL
-729 RKMHPTDWKTE
+729 RKIHPDDWKIE

-753 AVTSGSHYSE
+753 ALTAGKHYAE
-763 IEKLWRR
+763 IEKLWRA
-770 DLAAYELRRKKVLLY
+770 DLAAFETRRKSVLLY
-785 PESF
+785 PNP

>member
-1 MRVRQQITIR
+1 M
-11 TNIKSRIGRQIMVTA
+11 SSA
-26 RNGMGM
+26 RNTISM
-32 ILLVMAFPCFLSA
+32 LLLALFIPSYLSA
-45 ADSIN
+45 AEIN
-50 IKKLEGI
+50 LKKLEGI
-57 KEGVEDAIEKKKIPG
+57 KEIVEESIEQKKIPG

-81 KVVYKQAFGNKSV
+81 KIVYKQAFGNKSLY
-94 DPITEPM
+94 PSTEPM

-132 LSDKVKLHL
+132 LSDKAKLHL
-141 PELTSPAWET
+141 PELTEPAWET

-175 GVTQAIKKINELKLL
+175 GITQSIKKINNLKLL

-209 IVERAS
+209 IVQRTS
-215 GKPLDQFSRDQ
+215 GRLLDQFSRDE
-226 IFLPLGMKETSYN
+226 IFLPLGMKETGYN
-239 PSDTLK
+239 PSETLK

-265 PRARLLKGVAGH
+265 PRARLLNGIAGH
-277 AGLFSTAD
+277 AGLFSTVD
-285 DLALYANMIL
+285 DLALYCAMIL
-295 NPDNSKGLS
+295 NPSNSKVLS

-323 FSWDCDTAFSS
+323 FGWDCDTAFSS

-401 TTSKQVLPGI
+401 TTSKQVLSGI

-433 SGRDNSGT
+433 SGRDITGA

-448 NAPDVKLIALF
+448 QAPEVKLIALF
-459 SPEHGIRGAV
+459 SPDYGIRAPI
-469 DAKVADSKDD
+469 DAKVTDSKDE
-479 KTGLPVYSLYGER
+479 KTGLPVYILHGEI

-510 QDAGCRFYTYI
+510 QDSGCRFNTHI
-521 STLGLVMDA
+521 ETLGLIMEA
-530 ASEKGIKVLV
+530 ASERAIRLMV

-552 YGPMRDE
+552 YGPLPDE
-559 GKESFVAFH
+559 GKELFH
-568 NLPIRHGLTIGEL
+568 SIPIRHGLTIGEI
-581 AKLFLLERKMSDGNA
+581 AKLFLLERKVTEGKP
-596 LGCKLEVVAMENWN
+596 LVCKLEIVTMENWN

-618 GLEWVYPSPNLRTLA
+618 GLEWVCPSPNLRTLTT
-633 AALLYP
+633 ALIYP
-639 GIGLLEITNISV
+639 GIGLLETTNISV
-651 GRGTDRPFE
+651 GIGTDRPYE
-660 WFGAPW
+660 WIGAPW
-666 LNSGQLALLL
+666 MNNLQLALLL

-684 RFVAVKQ
+684 RFVPVKQ
-691 TPTSS
+691 TPVSNLY
-696 VFANKSCNGLQIF
+696 ANKSCNGLQIL
-709 IDDWKTFEPM
+709 IDNWSTFEPM
-719 KTGIAVAWAL
+719 KTGIAIAWAL
-729 RKMHPTDWKTE
+729 RKIHPDDWKIE

-753 AVTSGSHYSE
+753 ALTAGKHYAE
-763 IEKLWRR
+763 IEKLWRA
-770 DLAAYELRRKKVLLY
+770 DLAAFETRRKSVLLY
-785 PESF
+785 PNP

>member
-1 MRVRQQITIR
+1 M
-11 TNIKSRIGRQIMVTA
+11 SSA
-26 RNGMGM
+26 RNTISM
-32 ILLVMAFPCFLSA
+32 LLLALIIPSYLSA
-45 ADSIN
+45 AEIN
-50 IKKLEGI
+50 LKKLEEI
-57 KEGVEDAIEKKKIPG
+57 KEIVEESIEQKKIPG

-81 KVVYKQAFGNKSV
+81 KIVYKQAFGNKSLF
-94 DPITEPM
+94 PSAEPM

-120 SIFKLVEAGKLR
+120 SIFKLLEAGKLR
-132 LSDKVKLHL
+132 LSDKAKLHL
-141 PELTSPAWET
+141 PELIEPAWEA

-175 GVTQAIKKINELKLL
+175 GITQSIKKINNLKLL

-209 IVERAS
+209 IVQRAS
-215 GKPLDQFSRDQ
+215 GRSLDQFTRDE
-226 IFLPLGMKETSYN
+226 IFHPLGMKETSYN
-239 PSDTLK
+239 PPETLK

-252 KEKDGMLR
+252 KEKDKMLR
-260 GVVHD
+260 GIVHD
-265 PRARLLKGVAGH
+265 PRARLLNGIAGH
-277 AGLFSTAD
+277 AGLFSSAD
-285 DLALYANMIL
+285 DLALYCDMIL
-295 NPDNSKGLS
+295 NPSNSKGLS
-304 HASIRTMTQAR
+304 PASVRTMTQAR

-323 FSWDCDTAFSS
+323 FGWDCDTVFSS

-401 TTSKQVLPGI
+401 TTSKQVLSGI

-433 SGRDNSGT
+433 SGTDIKGA

-448 NAPDVKLIALF
+448 QAPEVKLIALF
-459 SPEHGIRGAV
+459 SPDYGIRAPI
-469 DAKVADSKDD
+469 DAKITDSKDQ
-479 KTGLPVYSLYGER
+479 KTGLPVYILHEER

-497 AQLEG
+497 TQLEG

-510 QDAGCRFYTYI
+510 QDCGCRFNTHI
-521 STLGLVMDA
+521 ETLGMIMDA
-530 ASEKGIKVLV
+530 ASERGIRVLI
-540 LDRPNPIGGKSF
+540 LDRPNPIGGKIF
-552 YGPMRDE
+552 YGPLPDA
-559 GKESFVAFH
+559 GKEPFH
-568 NLPIRHGLTIGEL
+568 NIPIRHGLTIGEI
-581 AKLFLLERKMSDGNA
+581 AKLFLLERKVTEDKP
-596 LGCKLEVVAMENWN
+596 LVCKLEIVTMENWN
-610 RADLFDAT
+610 RADLFDAS
-618 GLEWVYPSPNLRTLA
+618 GLEWVYPSPNLRTLT

-651 GRGTDRPFE
+651 GIGTDRPFE

-666 LNSGQLALLL
+666 MNNLQLALLL

-684 RFVAVKQ
+684 RFVPVKQ
-691 TPTSS
+691 TPVSNLY
-696 VFANKSCNGLQIF
+696 ANKSCNGLQIL
-709 IDDWKTFEPM
+709 INDWNTFEPM
-719 KTGIAVAWAL
+719 KTGIAIAWAL
-729 RKMHPTDWKTE
+729 RKIHSDNWKIE

-753 AVTSGSHYSE
+753 ALTAGKHYAE
-763 IEKLWRR
+763 IEKLWRA
-770 DLAAYELRRKKVLLY
+770 DLSAFETRRKSVLLY
-785 PESF
+785 PNP

>member
-1 MRVRQQITIR
+1 M
-11 TNIKSRIGRQIMVTA
+11 SSA
-26 RNGMGM
+26 RNTISM
-32 ILLVMAFPCFLSA
+32 LLLALFIPSYLSA
-45 ADSIN
+45 AEIN
-50 IKKLEGI
+50 LKKLEGI
-57 KEGVEDAIEKKKIPG
+57 KEIVEESIEQKKIPG

-81 KVVYKQAFGNKSV
+81 KIVYKQAFGNKSLY
-94 DPITEPM
+94 PSTEPM

-132 LSDKVKLHL
+132 LSDKAKLHL
-141 PELTSPAWET
+141 PELTEPAWEA

-175 GVTQAIKKINELKLL
+175 GITQSIKKINNLKLL

-209 IVERAS
+209 IVQRTS
-215 GKPLDQFSRDQ
+215 GRLLDQFSRDE
-226 IFLPLGMKETSYN
+226 IFLPLGMKETGYN
-239 PSDTLK
+239 PSETLK

-265 PRARLLKGVAGH
+265 PRARLLNGIAGH

-285 DLALYANMIL
+285 DLALYCAMIL
-295 NPDNSKGLS
+295 NPSNSKVLS

-323 FSWDCDTAFSS
+323 FGWDCDTAFSS

-401 TTSKQVLPGI
+401 TTSKQVLSGI

-433 SGRDNSGT
+433 SGRDITGA

-448 NAPDVKLIALF
+448 QAPEVKLIALF
-459 SPEHGIRGAV
+459 SPDYGIRAPI
-469 DAKVADSKDD
+469 DAKVTDSKDE
-479 KTGLPVYSLYGER
+479 KTGLPVYILHGEI

-510 QDAGCRFYTYI
+510 QDSGCRFDTHI
-521 STLGLVMDA
+521 ETMGLIMEA
-530 ASEKGIKVLV
+530 ASERAIRLIV

-552 YGPMRDE
+552 YGPLPDE
-559 GKESFVAFH
+559 GKELFH
-568 NLPIRHGLTIGEL
+568 SIPIRHGLTIGEI
-581 AKLFLLERKMSDGNA
+581 AKLFLLERKVTEGKP
-596 LGCKLEVVAMENWN
+596 LVCKLEIVTMENWN

-618 GLEWVYPSPNLRTLA
+618 GLEWVCPSPNLRNLTT
-633 AALLYP
+633 ALIYP

-651 GRGTDRPFE
+651 GIGTDRPYE
-660 WFGAPW
+660 WIGAPW
-666 LNSGQLALLL
+666 MNNLQLALLL

-684 RFVAVKQ
+684 RFVPVKQ
-691 TPTSS
+691 TPVSNLY
-696 VFANKSCNGLQIF
+696 ANKSCNGLQIL
-709 IDDWKTFEPM
+709 IDNWSTFEPM
-719 KTGIAVAWAL
+719 KTGIAIAWAL
-729 RKMHPTDWKTE
+729 RKIHPDDWKIE

-753 AVTSGSHYSE
+753 ALTAGKHYAE
-763 IEKLWRR
+763 IEKLWRA
-770 DLAAYELRRKKVLLY
+770 DLAAFETLRKSVLLY
-785 PESF
+785 PNP

>member
-1 MRVRQQITIR
+1 M
-11 TNIKSRIGRQIMVTA
+11 SSA
-26 RNGMGM
+26 RNTISM
-32 ILLVMAFPCFLSA
+32 LLLALIIPSYLSA
-45 ADSIN
+45 AEIN
-50 IKKLEGI
+50 LKKLEGI
-57 KEGVEDAIEKKKIPG
+57 KEIVEESIEQKKIPG

-81 KVVYKQAFGNKSV
+81 KIVYKQAFGNKSLF
-94 DPITEPM
+94 PSTEPM

-120 SIFKLVEAGKLR
+120 SIFKLLEAGKLR
-132 LSDKVKLHL
+132 LSDKAKLHL
-141 PELTSPAWET
+141 PELIEPAWEA

-175 GVTQAIKKINELKLL
+175 GITQSIKKINNLKLL

-209 IVERAS
+209 IVQRAS
-215 GKPLDQFSRDQ
+215 GRSLDQFTRDE
-226 IFLPLGMKETSYN
+226 IFHPLGMKETSYN
-239 PSDTLK
+239 PPETLK

-252 KEKDGMLR
+252 KEKDKMLR
-260 GVVHD
+260 GIVHD
-265 PRARLLKGVAGH
+265 PRARLLNGIAGH
-277 AGLFSTAD
+277 AGLFSSAD
-285 DLALYANMIL
+285 DLALYCDMIL
-295 NPDNSKGLS
+295 NPSNSKGLS
-304 HASIRTMTQAR
+304 PASVRTMTQAR

-323 FSWDCDTAFSS
+323 FGWDCDTVFSS

-401 TTSKQVLPGI
+401 TTSKQVLSGI

-433 SGRDNSGT
+433 SGTDIKGA

-448 NAPDVKLIALF
+448 QAPEVKLIALF
-459 SPEHGIRGAV
+459 SPDYGIRAPI
-469 DAKVADSKDD
+469 DAKITDSKDQ
-479 KTGLPVYSLYGER
+479 KTGLPVYILHEER

-497 AQLEG
+497 TQLEG

-510 QDAGCRFYTYI
+510 QDCGCRFNTHI
-521 STLGLVMDA
+521 ETLGMIMDA
-530 ASEKGIKVLV
+530 ASERGIRVLI
-540 LDRPNPIGGKSF
+540 LDRPNPIGGKIF
-552 YGPMRDE
+552 YGPLPDA
-559 GKESFVAFH
+559 GKEPFH
-568 NLPIRHGLTIGEL
+568 NIPIRHGLTIGEI
-581 AKLFLLERKMSDGNA
+581 AKLFLLERKVTEDKP
-596 LGCKLEVVAMENWN
+596 LVCKLEIVTMENWN
-610 RADLFDAT
+610 RADLFDAS
-618 GLEWVYPSPNLRTLA
+618 GLEWVYPSPNLRTLT

-651 GRGTDRPFE
+651 GIGTDRPFE

-666 LNSGQLALLL
+666 MNNLQLALLL

-684 RFVAVKQ
+684 RFVPVKQ
-691 TPTSS
+691 TPVSNLY
-696 VFANKSCNGLQIF
+696 ANKSCNGLQIL
-709 IDDWKTFEPM
+709 INDWNTFEPM
-719 KTGIAVAWAL
+719 KTGIAIAWAL
-729 RKMHPTDWKTE
+729 RKIHSDNWKIE

-753 AVTSGSHYSE
+753 ALTAGKHYAE
-763 IEKLWRR
+763 IEKLWRA
-770 DLAAYELRRKKVLLY
+770 DLSAFETRRKSVLLY
-785 PESF
+785 PNP

>member
-1 MRVRQQITIR
+1 M
-11 TNIKSRIGRQIMVTA
+11 SSA
-26 RNGMGM
+26 RNTISM
-32 ILLVMAFPCFLSA
+32 LLLALIIPSYLSA
-45 ADSIN
+45 AEIN
-50 IKKLEGI
+50 LKKLEGI
-57 KEGVEDAIEKKKIPG
+57 KEIVEEAIEKKKIPG

-81 KVVYKQAFGNKSV
+81 KIVYKQAFGNKSLY
-94 DPITEPM
+94 PSTEPM

-132 LSDKVKLHL
+132 LSDKAKLHL
-141 PELTSPAWET
+141 PELTEPAWEP

-165 AGNASSDYKE
+165 AGNGSSDYKE

-209 IVERAS
+209 IVQRTS
-215 GKPLDQFSRDQ
+215 GRLLDKFTRDE
-226 IFLPLGMKETSYN
+226 IFIPLGMKETGYN
-239 PSDTLK
+239 PSETLK

-252 KEKDGMLR
+252 KEKEIMLR

-265 PRARLLKGVAGH
+265 PRARLLKGIAGH

-295 NPDNSKGLS
+295 NPSNSKGLS
-304 HASIRTMTQAR
+304 PASVRTMTQAR

-342 GSTFGH
+342 GLTFGH

-401 TTSKQVLPGI
+401 TTSKQVLSGI

-433 SGRDNSGT
+433 TGRDNSGT

-448 NAPDVKLIALF
+448 QAPEVKLIALF
-459 SPEHGIRGAV
+459 SPGHGIRAPI
-469 DAKVADSKDD
+469 DAKVADSKDQ
-479 KTGLPVYSLYGER
+479 KTGLPVYILHGER
-492 RKPTP
+492 RTPTP

-510 QDAGCRFYTYI
+510 QDSGCRFNTHI
-521 STLGLVMDA
+521 KTLGLIMDA
-530 ASEKGIKVLV
+530 ASERGIRVLV

-552 YGPMRDE
+552 YGPLPDE
-559 GKESFVAFH
+559 VKEPSY
-568 NLPIRHGLTIGEL
+568 NIPIRHGLTMGEI
-581 AKLFLLERKMSDGNA
+581 AKLFLLERKVTEGKS
-596 LGCKLEVVAMENWN
+596 LVCKLEVITMENWN
-610 RADLFDAT
+610 RSYLFDAT
-618 GLEWVYPSPNLRTLA
+618 GLEWVCPSPNLRTLA

-639 GIGLLEITNISV
+639 GIGLLEMTNLSV
-651 GRGTDRPFE
+651 GIGTDRPYE
-660 WFGAPW
+660 WVGAPW
-666 LNSGQLALLL
+666 MNNLQLALLL

-684 RFVAVKQ
+684 RFVPVKQ
-691 TPTSS
+691 TPVSNLY
-696 VFANKSCNGLQIF
+696 ANKSCNGLQIF
-709 IDDWKTFEPM
+709 IDDWSTFEPM
-719 KTGIAVAWAL
+719 KTGIAIAWAL
-729 RKMHPTDWKTE
+729 RKIHPDDWKIE

-753 AVTSGSHYSE
+753 ALTTGKHYAE
-763 IEKLWRR
+763 IEKLWRA
-770 DLAAYELRRKKVLLY
+770 DLAAFETRRKNVLLY
-785 PESF
+785 PNP

>member
-1 MRVRQQITIR
+1 M
-11 TNIKSRIGRQIMVTA
+11 SSA
-26 RNGMGM
+26 RNTISM
-32 ILLVMAFPCFLSA
+32 LLLALIIPSYLSA
-45 ADSIN
+45 AEIN
-50 IKKLEGI
+50 LKKLEGI
-57 KEGVEDAIEKKKIPG
+57 KEIVEEAIEQKKIPG

-81 KVVYKQAFGNKSV
+81 KIVYKQAFGNKSLY
-94 DPITEPM
+94 PSTEPM

-132 LSDKVKLHL
+132 LSDKAKLHL
-141 PELTSPAWET
+141 PELTEPAWEA

-175 GVTQAIKKINELKLL
+175 GITQSIKKINNLKLL

-209 IVERAS
+209 IVQRTS
-215 GKPLDQFSRDQ
+215 GRLLDQFSRNE

-239 PSDTLK
+239 PPKTLK

-252 KEKDGMLR
+252 KEKEIMLR

-265 PRARLLKGVAGH
+265 PRARLLNGIAGH
-277 AGLFSTAD
+277 AGLFSSAD
-285 DLALYANMIL
+285 DLALYCDMIL
-295 NPDNSKGLS
+295 NPSNSKGLS
-304 HASIRTMTQAR
+304 PASVRTMTQAR

-323 FSWDCDTAFSS
+323 FGWDCDTAFSS

-401 TTSKQVLPGI
+401 TTYKQVLPGI

-433 SGRDNSGT
+433 SGRDIKGA

-448 NAPDVKLIALF
+448 QAPEVKLIALF
-459 SPEHGIRGAV
+459 SPDYGIRGPI
-469 DAKVADSKDD
+469 DAKVTDSKDE
-479 KTGLPVYSLYGER
+479 KTGLPVYILHGER

-510 QDAGCRFYTYI
+510 QDSGCKFNTHI
-521 STLGLVMDA
+521 ETLGLVMDA
-530 ASEKGIKVLV
+530 ASERAIRVMV

-552 YGPMRDE
+552 YGPLPDE
-559 GKESFVAFH
+559 RKEPFH
-568 NLPIRHGLTIGEL
+568 NIPIRHGLTIGEI
-581 AKLFLLERKMSDGNA
+581 AKLFLLERKVTEGKP
-596 LGCKLEVVAMENWN
+596 LVCKLEIVTMENWN

-618 GLEWVYPSPNLRTLA
+618 GLEWVCPSPNLRTLT

-651 GRGTDRPFE
+651 GIGTDRPYE
-660 WFGAPW
+660 WIGAPW
-666 LNSGQLALLL
+666 MNNLQLALLL

-684 RFVAVKQ
+684 RFVPVKQ
-691 TPTSS
+691 TP
-696 VFANKSCNGLQIF
+696 VLNLYANKSCNGLQIL
-709 IDDWKTFEPM
+709 IDDWSTFEPM
-719 KTGIAVAWAL
+719 KTGIAIAWAL
-729 RKMHPTDWKTE
+729 RKIHPDNWKIE

-753 AVTSGSHYSE
+753 ALTAGKHYAE
-763 IEKLWRR
+763 IEKLWRA
-770 DLAAYELRRKKVLLY
+770 DLAAFETRRKSVLLY
-785 PESF
+785 PNP

>member
-1 MRVRQQITIR
+1 M
-11 TNIKSRIGRQIMVTA
+11 SSA
-26 RNGMGM
+26 RNTISM
-32 ILLVMAFPCFLSA
+32 LLLSLFIPSYLSA
-45 ADSIN
+45 AEIN
-50 IKKLEGI
+50 LKKLEGI
-57 KEGVEDAIEKKKIPG
+57 KEIVEESIEQKKIPG

-81 KVVYKQAFGNKSV
+81 KIVYKQAFGNKSLY
-94 DPITEPM
+94 PSTEPM

-132 LSDKVKLHL
+132 LSDKAKLHL
-141 PELTSPAWET
+141 PELTEPAWET

-175 GVTQAIKKINELKLL
+175 GITQSIKKINNLKLL

-209 IVERAS
+209 IVQRTS
-215 GKPLDQFSRDQ
+215 GRLLDQFSRDE
-226 IFLPLGMKETSYN
+226 IFLPLGMKETGYN
-239 PSDTLK
+239 PSETLK

-252 KEKDGMLR
+252 KEKEIMLR

-265 PRARLLKGVAGH
+265 PRARLLNGIAGH
-277 AGLFSTAD
+277 AGLFSTVD
-285 DLALYANMIL
+285 DLALYCAMIL
-295 NPDNSKGLS
+295 NASNSKVLS

-323 FSWDCDTAFSS
+323 FGWDCDTAFSS

-401 TTSKQVLPGI
+401 TTSKQVLSGI

-433 SGRDNSGT
+433 SGRDITGA

-448 NAPDVKLIALF
+448 QAPEVKLIALF
-459 SPEHGIRGAV
+459 SPDYGIRGPI
-469 DAKVADSKDD
+469 DAKVTDSKDE
-479 KTGLPVYSLYGER
+479 KTGLPVYILQGER

-510 QDAGCRFYTYI
+510 QDSGCRFDTHI
-521 STLGLVMDA
+521 ETLGLIMEA
-530 ASEKGIKVLV
+530 ASERAIRLMV

-552 YGPMRDE
+552 YGPLPDE
-559 GKESFVAFH
+559 RKEPFH
-568 NLPIRHGLTIGEL
+568 NIPIRHGLTIGEI
-581 AKLFLLERKMSDGNA
+581 AKLFLLERKVTEGKP
-596 LGCKLEVVAMENWN
+596 LVCKLEIVTMENWN

-618 GLEWVYPSPNLRTLA
+618 GLEWVCPSPNLRTLTT
-633 AALLYP
+633 ALIYP
-639 GIGLLEITNISV
+639 GVGLLEITNISV
-651 GRGTDRPFE
+651 GIGTDRPYE
-660 WFGAPW
+660 WIGAPW
-666 LNSGQLALLL
+666 MNNLQLALLL

-684 RFVAVKQ
+684 RFVPFKQ
-691 TPTSS
+691 TPVSNLY
-696 VFANKSCNGLQIF
+696 ANKSCNGLQIL
-709 IDDWKTFEPM
+709 IDDWSTFEPM
-719 KTGIAVAWAL
+719 KTGIAIAWAL
-729 RKMHPTDWKTE
+729 RKIHPDDWKIE
-740 KYNTLLLNKATLD
+740 KYNTLLLNKATL
-753 AVTSGSHYSE
+753 AALTAGKHYAE
-763 IEKLWRR
+763 IEKLWRA
-770 DLAAYELRRKKVLLY
+770 DLAAFETRRKSVLLY
-785 PESF
+785 PNP

>member
-1 MRVRQQITIR
+1 M
-11 TNIKSRIGRQIMVTA
+11 SSA
-26 RNGMGM
+26 RNTISMV
-32 ILLVMAFPCFLSA
+32 LLALIIPSYLSA
-45 ADSIN
+45 AEIN
-50 IKKLEGI
+50 LKKLEGI
-57 KEGVEDAIEKKKIPG
+57 KEIVEESIEQKKIPG

-81 KVVYKQAFGNKSV
+81 KIVYKQAFGNKSLF
-94 DPITEPM
+94 PSTEPM

-120 SIFKLVEAGKLR
+120 SIFKLLEAGKLR
-132 LSDKVKLHL
+132 LSDKAKLHL
-141 PELTSPAWET
+141 PELTEPAWEA

-175 GVTQAIKKINELKLL
+175 GITQSIKKINNLKLL

-209 IVERAS
+209 IVQRAS
-215 GKPLDQFSRDQ
+215 GRSLDQFTRDE

-239 PSDTLK
+239 PPETLK

-252 KEKDGMLR
+252 KEKDKMLR
-260 GVVHD
+260 GIVHD
-265 PRARLLKGVAGH
+265 PRARLLNGIAGH
-277 AGLFSTAD
+277 AGLFSSAD
-285 DLALYANMIL
+285 DLALYCDMIL
-295 NPDNSKGLS
+295 NPSNSKGLS
-304 HASIRTMTQAR
+304 PASVRTMTQAR

-323 FSWDCDTAFSS
+323 FGWDCDTVFSS

-401 TTSKQVLPGI
+401 TTSKQVIPGI

-433 SGRDNSGT
+433 SGRDITGA

-448 NAPDVKLIALF
+448 QAPEVKLIALF
-459 SPEHGIRGAV
+459 SPDYGIRAPI
-469 DAKVADSKDD
+469 DAKVTDSKDQ
-479 KTGLPVYSLYGER
+479 KTGLPVYILHEER

-497 AQLEG
+497 TQLEG

-510 QDAGCRFYTYI
+510 QDCGCRFNTHI
-521 STLGLVMDA
+521 ETLGMIMDA
-530 ASEKGIKVLV
+530 ASERGIRVLI
-540 LDRPNPIGGKSF
+540 LDRPNPIGGKIF
-552 YGPMRDE
+552 YGPLPDA
-559 GKESFVAFH
+559 GKEPFH
-568 NLPIRHGLTIGEL
+568 NIPIRHGLTIGEI
-581 AKLFLLERKMSDGNA
+581 AKLFLLERKVTEDKP
-596 LGCKLEVVAMENWN
+596 LVCKLEIVTMENWN
-610 RADLFDAT
+610 RADLFDAS
-618 GLEWVYPSPNLRTLA
+618 GLEWVYPSPNLRTLT

-651 GRGTDRPFE
+651 GIGTDRPFE

-666 LNSGQLALLL
+666 MNNLQLALLL

-684 RFVAVKQ
+684 RFVPVKQ
-691 TPTSS
+691 TPVSNLY
-696 VFANKSCNGLQIF
+696 ANKSCNGLQIL
-709 IDDWKTFEPM
+709 IDDWSTFEPM
-719 KTGIAVAWAL
+719 KTGIAIAWAL
-729 RKMHPTDWKTE
+729 RKIHPDDWKIE

-753 AVTSGSHYSE
+753 ALTAGKHYAE
-763 IEKLWRR
+763 IEKLWRA
-770 DLAAYELRRKKVLLY
+770 DLAAFETRRKSVLLY
-785 PESF
+785 PNP

>member
-1 MRVRQQITIR
+1 M
-11 TNIKSRIGRQIMVTA
+11 
-26 RNGMGM
+26 
-32 ILLVMAFPCFLSA
+32 
-45 ADSIN
+45 
-50 IKKLEGI
+50 
-57 KEGVEDAIEKKKIPG
+57 
-72 AVVLVLNQG
+72 
-81 KVVYKQAFGNKSV
+81 
-94 DPITEPM
+94 
-101 TTDTIF
+101 
-107 DLASLTKP
+107 
-115 IATGT
+115 
-120 SIFKLVEAGKLR
+120 
-132 LSDKVKLHL
+132 
-141 PELTSPAWET
+141 
-151 ITLEHL
+151 
-157 LTHTSGLP
+157 
-165 AGNASSDYKE
+165 
-175 GVTQAIKKINELKLL
+175 
-190 APPGERFT
+190 
-198 YSDIGFIMLGE
+198 
-209 IVERAS
+209 
-215 GKPLDQFSRDQ
+215 
-226 IFLPLGMKETSYN
+226 
-239 PSDTLK
+239 
-245 PRIAPTQ
+245 
-252 KEKDGMLR
+252 
-260 GVVHD
+260 
-265 PRARLLKGVAGH
+265 
-277 AGLFSTAD
+277 
-285 DLALYANMIL
+285 
-295 NPDNSKGLS
+295 
-304 HASIRTMTQAR
+304 
-315 AVPNGWRT
+315 
-323 FSWDCDTAFSS
+323 
-334 NRGELFPK
+334 
-342 GSTFGH
+342 
-348 TGFTGTSIWFDPASQ
+348 
-363 TAVIF
+363 
-368 LSNRVHPEGKGDAT
+368 
-382 PVRNKVA
+382 
-389 TIVASALDGKPP
+389 ASALDGKPP

-666 LNSGQLALLL
+666 LNSVQLALLL

-729 RKMHPTDWKTE
+729 RKIHPTDWKTE

>member
-1 MRVRQQITIR
+1 M
-11 TNIKSRIGRQIMVTA
+11 SSA
-26 RNGMGM
+26 RNTISM
-32 ILLVMAFPCFLSA
+32 LLLSLFIPSYLSA
-45 ADSIN
+45 AEIN
-50 IKKLEGI
+50 LKKLEGI
-57 KEGVEDAIEKKKIPG
+57 KEIVEESIEQKKIPG

-81 KVVYKQAFGNKSV
+81 KIVYKQAFGNKSLY
-94 DPITEPM
+94 PSTEPM

-132 LSDKVKLHL
+132 LSDKAKLHL
-141 PELTSPAWET
+141 PELTEPAWET

-175 GVTQAIKKINELKLL
+175 GITQSIKKINNLKLL

-209 IVERAS
+209 IVQRTS
-215 GKPLDQFSRDQ
+215 GRLLDQFSRDE
-226 IFLPLGMKETSYN
+226 IFLPLGMKETGYN
-239 PSDTLK
+239 PSETLK

-252 KEKDGMLR
+252 KEKEIMLR

-265 PRARLLKGVAGH
+265 PRARLLNGIAGH
-277 AGLFSTAD
+277 AGLFSTVD
-285 DLALYANMIL
+285 DLALYCAMIL
-295 NPDNSKGLS
+295 NASNSKVLS

-323 FSWDCDTAFSS
+323 FGWDCDTAFSS

-401 TTSKQVLPGI
+401 TTSKQVLSGI

-433 SGRDNSGT
+433 SGRDITGA

-448 NAPDVKLIALF
+448 QAPEVKLIALF
-459 SPEHGIRGAV
+459 SPDYGIRGPI
-469 DAKVADSKDD
+469 DAKVTDSKDE
-479 KTGLPVYSLYGER
+479 KTGLPVYILQGER

-510 QDAGCRFYTYI
+510 QDSGCKFNTHI
-521 STLGLVMDA
+521 ETLGLIMDA
-530 ASEKGIKVLV
+530 ASERGIRLMV

-552 YGPMRDE
+552 YGPLPDE
-559 GKESFVAFH
+559 RKEPFH
-568 NLPIRHGLTIGEL
+568 NIPIRHGLTIGEI
-581 AKLFLLERKMSDGNA
+581 AKLFLLERKVTEGKP
-596 LGCKLEVVAMENWN
+596 LVCKLEIVTMENWN

-618 GLEWVYPSPNLRTLA
+618 GLEWVCPSPNLRTLTT
-633 AALLYP
+633 ALIYP

-651 GRGTDRPFE
+651 GIGTDRPYE
-660 WFGAPW
+660 WIGAPW
-666 LNSGQLALLL
+666 MNNLQLALLL

-684 RFVAVKQ
+684 RFVPFKQ
-691 TPTSS
+691 TPVSNLY
-696 VFANKSCNGLQIF
+696 ANKSCNGLQIL
-709 IDDWKTFEPM
+709 IDDWSTFEPM
-719 KTGIAVAWAL
+719 KTGIAIAWAL
-729 RKMHPTDWKTE
+729 RKIHPDDWKIE
-740 KYNTLLLNKATLD
+740 KYNTLLLNKATL
-753 AVTSGSHYSE
+753 AALTAGKHYAE
-763 IEKLWRR
+763 IEKLWRA
-770 DLAAYELRRKKVLLY
+770 DLAAFETRRKSVLLY
-785 PESF
+785 PNP

>member
-1 MRVRQQITIR
+1 M
-11 TNIKSRIGRQIMVTA
+11 SSA
-26 RNGMGM
+26 RNTISM
-32 ILLVMAFPCFLSA
+32 LLLALIIPSYLSA
-45 ADSIN
+45 AEIN
-50 IKKLEGI
+50 LKKLEGI
-57 KEGVEDAIEKKKIPG
+57 KEIVEESIEQKKIPG

-81 KVVYKQAFGNKSV
+81 KIVYKQAFGNKSLF
-94 DPITEPM
+94 PSTEPM

-120 SIFKLVEAGKLR
+120 SIFKLLEAGKLR
-132 LSDKVKLHL
+132 LSDKAKLHL
-141 PELTSPAWET
+141 PELTEPAWEA

-175 GVTQAIKKINELKLL
+175 GITQSIKKINNLKLL

-209 IVERAS
+209 IVQRAS
-215 GKPLDQFSRDQ
+215 GRSLDQFTRDE
-226 IFLPLGMKETSYN
+226 IFHPLGMKETSYN
-239 PSDTLK
+239 PPETLK

-252 KEKDGMLR
+252 KEKDKMLR
-260 GVVHD
+260 GIVHD
-265 PRARLLKGVAGH
+265 PRARLLNGIAGH
-277 AGLFSTAD
+277 AGLFSSAD
-285 DLALYANMIL
+285 DLALYCDMIL
-295 NPDNSKGLS
+295 NPSNSKGLS
-304 HASIRTMTQAR
+304 PASVRTMTQAR

-323 FSWDCDTAFSS
+323 FGWDCDTVFSS

-401 TTSKQVLPGI
+401 TTSKQVLSGI

-433 SGRDNSGT
+433 SGTDIKGA

-448 NAPDVKLIALF
+448 QAPEVKLIALF
-459 SPEHGIRGAV
+459 SPDYGIRAPI
-469 DAKVADSKDD
+469 DAKITDSKDQ
-479 KTGLPVYSLYGER
+479 KTGLPVYILHEER

-497 AQLEG
+497 TQLEG

-510 QDAGCRFYTYI
+510 QDCGCRFNTHI
-521 STLGLVMDA
+521 ETLGMIMDA
-530 ASEKGIKVLV
+530 ASERGIRVLI
-540 LDRPNPIGGKSF
+540 LDRPNPIGGKIF
-552 YGPMRDE
+552 YGPLPDA
-559 GKESFVAFH
+559 GKEPFH
-568 NLPIRHGLTIGEL
+568 NIPIRHGLTIGEI
-581 AKLFLLERKMSDGNA
+581 AKLFLLERKVTEDKP
-596 LGCKLEVVAMENWN
+596 LVCKLEIVTMENWN
-610 RADLFDAT
+610 RADLFDAS
-618 GLEWVYPSPNLRTLA
+618 GLEWVYPSPNLRTLT

-651 GRGTDRPFE
+651 GIGTDRPFE

-666 LNSGQLALLL
+666 MNNLQLALLL

-684 RFVAVKQ
+684 RFVPVKQ
-691 TPTSS
+691 TPVSNLY
-696 VFANKSCNGLQIF
+696 ANKSCNGLQIL
-709 IDDWKTFEPM
+709 IDDWSTFEPM
-719 KTGIAVAWAL
+719 KTGIAIAWAL
-729 RKMHPTDWKTE
+729 RKIHSDNWKIE

-753 AVTSGSHYSE
+753 ALTAGKHYAE
-763 IEKLWRR
+763 IEKLWRA
-770 DLAAYELRRKKVLLY
+770 DLSAFETRRKSVLLY
-785 PESF
+785 PNP

>member
-1 MRVRQQITIR
+1 M
-11 TNIKSRIGRQIMVTA
+11 SSA
-26 RNGMGM
+26 RNTISM
-32 ILLVMAFPCFLSA
+32 LLLALIIPSYLSA
-45 ADSIN
+45 AEIN
-50 IKKLEGI
+50 LKKLEGI
-57 KEGVEDAIEKKKIPG
+57 KEIVEESIEQKKIPG

-81 KVVYKQAFGNKSV
+81 KIVYKQAFGNKSLF
-94 DPITEPM
+94 PSTEPM

-120 SIFKLVEAGKLR
+120 SIFKLLEAGKLR
-132 LSDKVKLHL
+132 LSDKAKLHL
-141 PELTSPAWET
+141 PELTEPAWEA

-175 GVTQAIKKINELKLL
+175 GITQSIKKINNLKLL

-209 IVERAS
+209 IVQRAS
-215 GKPLDQFSRDQ
+215 GRSLDQFTRDE

-239 PSDTLK
+239 PPETLK

-252 KEKDGMLR
+252 KEKDKMLR
-260 GVVHD
+260 GIVHD
-265 PRARLLKGVAGH
+265 PRARLLNGIAGH
-277 AGLFSTAD
+277 AGLFSSAD
-285 DLALYANMIL
+285 DLALYCDMIL
-295 NPDNSKGLS
+295 NPSNSKGLS
-304 HASIRTMTQAR
+304 PASVRTMTQAR

-323 FSWDCDTAFSS
+323 FGWDCDTVFSS

-401 TTSKQVLPGI
+401 TTSKQVLSGI

-433 SGRDNSGT
+433 SGRDIKGA

-448 NAPDVKLIALF
+448 QAPEVKLIALF
-459 SPEHGIRGAV
+459 SPDYGIRAPI
-469 DAKVADSKDD
+469 DAKITDSKDQ
-479 KTGLPVYSLYGER
+479 KTGLPVYILHEER

-497 AQLEG
+497 TQLEG

-510 QDAGCRFYTYI
+510 QDCGCRFNTHI
-521 STLGLVMDA
+521 ETLGMIMDA
-530 ASEKGIKVLV
+530 ASERGIRVLI
-540 LDRPNPIGGKSF
+540 LDRPNPIGGKVF
-552 YGPMRDE
+552 YGPLPDA
-559 GKESFVAFH
+559 GKEPFH
-568 NLPIRHGLTIGEL
+568 NIPIRHGLTIGEI
-581 AKLFLLERKMSDGNA
+581 AKLFLLERKVTEDKP
-596 LGCKLEVVAMENWN
+596 LVCKLEIVTMENWN
-610 RADLFDAT
+610 RADLFDAS
-618 GLEWVYPSPNLRTLA
+618 GLEWVYPSPNLRTLT

-651 GRGTDRPFE
+651 GIGTDRPFE

-666 LNSGQLALLL
+666 MNNLQLALLL

-684 RFVAVKQ
+684 RFVPVKQ
-691 TPTSS
+691 TPVSNLY
-696 VFANKSCNGLQIF
+696 ANKSCNGLQIL
-709 IDDWKTFEPM
+709 IDDWSTFEPM
-719 KTGIAVAWAL
+719 KTGIAIAWAL
-729 RKMHPTDWKTE
+729 RKIHSDNWKIE

-753 AVTSGSHYSE
+753 ALTAGKHYAE
-763 IEKLWRR
+763 IEKLWRA
-770 DLAAYELRRKKVLLY
+770 DLSAFETRRRSVLLY
-785 PESF
+785 PNP

>member
-1 MRVRQQITIR
+1 MS
-11 TNIKSRIGRQIMVTA
+11 NA
-26 RNGMGM
+26 RNTISM
-32 ILLVMAFPCFLSA
+32 LLLALIIPSYLSA
-45 ADSIN
+45 AEIN
-50 IKKLEGI
+50 LKKLEGI
-57 KEGVEDAIEKKKIPG
+57 KEIVEESIEQKKIPG

-81 KVVYKQAFGNKSV
+81 KIVYKQSFGNKSLF
-94 DPITEPM
+94 PSTEPM

-120 SIFKLVEAGKLR
+120 SIFKLLEAGKLR
-132 LSDKVKLHL
+132 LSDKAKLHL
-141 PELTSPAWET
+141 PELTEPAWEA

-175 GVTQAIKKINELKLL
+175 GITQSIKKINNLKLL

-209 IVERAS
+209 IVQRAS
-215 GKPLDQFSRDQ
+215 GRSLDQFTRDE

-239 PSDTLK
+239 PPETLK

-252 KEKDGMLR
+252 KEKDKMLR

-265 PRARLLKGVAGH
+265 PRARLLNGIAGH
-277 AGLFSTAD
+277 AGLFSSAD
-285 DLALYANMIL
+285 DLALYCTMIL
-295 NPDNSKGLS
+295 NPSNSKGLS
-304 HASIRTMTQAR
+304 SASVRTMTQAR

-401 TTSKQVLPGI
+401 TTYKQLIPGI

-433 SGRDNSGT
+433 SGRDITGAC
-441 STIDLLH
+441 TIDLLH
-448 NAPDVKLIALF
+448 KATEVKLIALF
-459 SPEHGIRGAV
+459 SPDYGIRAPIDV
-469 DAKVADSKDD
+469 KVTDSKDQ
-479 KTGLPVYSLYGER
+479 KTGLPVYILHGER

-510 QDAGCRFYTYI
+510 QDCGCRFNTHI
-521 STLGLVMDA
+521 ETLGMIMDA
-530 ASEKGIKVLV
+530 ASERGIRVLV
-540 LDRPNPIGGKSF
+540 LDRPNPIGGKIF
-552 YGPMRDE
+552 YGPLPNE
-559 GKESFVAFH
+559 GKEPFH
-568 NLPIRHGLTIGEL
+568 NIPIRHGLTIGEI
-581 AKLFLLERKMSDGNA
+581 AKLFLLERKVTEDKP
-596 LGCKLEVVAMENWN
+596 LVCKLEIVTMENWN

-618 GLEWVYPSPNLRTLA
+618 GLEWVYPSPNLRTLT
-633 AALLYP
+633 AALIYP
-639 GIGLLEITNISV
+639 GIGLLESTNLSV
-651 GRGTDRPFE
+651 GIGTDRPFE

-666 LNSGQLALLL
+666 MNNLQLALLL

-684 RFVAVKQ
+684 RFVPVKQ
-691 TPTSS
+691 TPLSNLY
-696 VFANKSCNGLQIF
+696 ANKSCNGLQIL
-709 IDDWKTFEPM
+709 INDWSTFEPM
-719 KTGIAVAWAL
+719 KTGIAIASAL
-729 RKMHPTDWKTE
+729 RKIHSDDWKIE

-753 AVTSGSHYSE
+753 ALTAGKHYAE
-763 IEKLWRR
+763 IEKLWRA
-770 DLAAYELRRKKVLLY
+770 DLAAFETRRKSVLLY
-785 PESF
+785 PNP

>member
-1 MRVRQQITIR
+1 M
-11 TNIKSRIGRQIMVTA
+11 
-26 RNGMGM
+26 
-32 ILLVMAFPCFLSA
+32 LLLSLFIPSYLSA
-45 ADSIN
+45 AEIN
-50 IKKLEGI
+50 LKKLEGI
-57 KEGVEDAIEKKKIPG
+57 KEIVEESIEQKKIPG

-81 KVVYKQAFGNKSV
+81 KIVYKQAFGNKSLY
-94 DPITEPM
+94 PSTEPM

-141 PELTSPAWET
+141 PELTEPAWET

-175 GVTQAIKKINELKLL
+175 GITQSIKKINNLKLL

-209 IVERAS
+209 IVQRTS
-215 GKPLDQFSRDQ
+215 GRLLDQFSRDE
-226 IFLPLGMKETSYN
+226 IFLPLGMKETGYN
-239 PSDTLK
+239 PSETLK

-265 PRARLLKGVAGH
+265 PRARLLNGIAGH
-277 AGLFSTAD
+277 AGLFSTVD
-285 DLALYANMIL
+285 DLALYCAMIL
-295 NPDNSKGLS
+295 NPSNSKVLS

-323 FSWDCDTAFSS
+323 FGWDCDTAFSS

-401 TTSKQVLPGI
+401 TTSKQVLSGI

-433 SGRDNSGT
+433 SGRDITGA

-448 NAPDVKLIALF
+448 QAPEVKLIALF
-459 SPEHGIRGAV
+459 SPDYGIRAPI
-469 DAKVADSKDD
+469 DAKVTDSKDE
-479 KTGLPVYSLYGER
+479 KTGLPVYILHGEI

-510 QDAGCRFYTYI
+510 QDSGCKFNTHI
-521 STLGLVMDA
+521 ETLGLIMEA
-530 ASEKGIKVLV
+530 ASERAIRLMV

-552 YGPMRDE
+552 YGPLPDE
-559 GKESFVAFH
+559 RKEPFH
-568 NLPIRHGLTIGEL
+568 NIPIRHGLTIGEI
-581 AKLFLLERKMSDGNA
+581 AKLFLLERKVTEGKP
-596 LGCKLEVVAMENWN
+596 LVCKLEIVTMENWN

-618 GLEWVYPSPNLRTLA
+618 GLEWVCPSPNLRTLTT
-633 AALLYP
+633 ALIYP
-639 GIGLLEITNISV
+639 GIGLLETTNISV
-651 GRGTDRPFE
+651 GIGTNRPYE
-660 WFGAPW
+660 WVGAPW
-666 LNSGQLALLL
+666 MNNLQLALLL

-684 RFVAVKQ
+684 RFVPFKQ
-691 TPTSS
+691 TPVSNLY
-696 VFANKSCNGLQIF
+696 ANKSCNGLQIL
-709 IDDWKTFEPM
+709 IDDWSTFEPM
-719 KTGIAVAWAL
+719 KTGIAIAWAL
-729 RKMHPTDWKTE
+729 RKIHPDDWKIE
-740 KYNTLLLNKATLD
+740 KYNTLLLNKATL
-753 AVTSGSHYSE
+753 AALTAGKHYAE
-763 IEKLWRR
+763 IEKLWRA
-770 DLAAYELRRKKVLLY
+770 DLAAFETRRKSVLLY
-785 PESF
+785 PNP

>member
-1 MRVRQQITIR
+1 M
-11 TNIKSRIGRQIMVTA
+11 
-26 RNGMGM
+26 
-32 ILLVMAFPCFLSA
+32 LLLSLFIPSYLSA
-45 ADSIN
+45 AEIN
-50 IKKLEGI
+50 LKKLEGI
-57 KEGVEDAIEKKKIPG
+57 KEIVEESIEQKKIPG

-81 KVVYKQAFGNKSV
+81 KIVYKQAFGNKSLY
-94 DPITEPM
+94 PSTEPM

-132 LSDKVKLHL
+132 LSDKAKLHL
-141 PELTSPAWET
+141 PELTEPAWEA

-175 GVTQAIKKINELKLL
+175 GITQSIKKINNLKLL

-209 IVERAS
+209 IVQRTS
-215 GKPLDQFSRDQ
+215 GRLLDQFSRDE
-226 IFLPLGMKETSYN
+226 IFLPLGMKETGYN
-239 PSDTLK
+239 PSETLK

-252 KEKDGMLR
+252 KEKEIMLR

-265 PRARLLKGVAGH
+265 PRARLLNGIAGH
-277 AGLFSTAD
+277 AGLFSTVD
-285 DLALYANMIL
+285 DLALYCAMIL
-295 NPDNSKGLS
+295 NASNSKVLS

-323 FSWDCDTAFSS
+323 FGWDCDTAFSS

-401 TTSKQVLPGI
+401 TTSKQVLSGI

-433 SGRDNSGT
+433 SGRDITGA

-448 NAPDVKLIALF
+448 QAPEVKLIALF
-459 SPEHGIRGAV
+459 SPDYGIRGPI
-469 DAKVADSKDD
+469 DAKVTDSKDE
-479 KTGLPVYSLYGER
+479 KTGLPVYILQGER

-510 QDAGCRFYTYI
+510 QDSGCRFDTHI
-521 STLGLVMDA
+521 ETLGLIMEA
-530 ASEKGIKVLV
+530 ASERAIRLMV

-552 YGPMRDE
+552 YGPLPDE
-559 GKESFVAFH
+559 RKEPFH
-568 NLPIRHGLTIGEL
+568 NIPIRHGLTIGEI
-581 AKLFLLERKMSDGNA
+581 AKLFLLERKVTEGKP
-596 LGCKLEVVAMENWN
+596 LVCKLEIVTMENWN

-618 GLEWVYPSPNLRTLA
+618 GLEWVCPSPNLRTLTT
-633 AALLYP
+633 ALIYP
-639 GIGLLEITNISV
+639 GIGLLETTNISV
-651 GRGTDRPFE
+651 GIGTDRPYE
-660 WFGAPW
+660 WIGAPW
-666 LNSGQLALLL
+666 MNNLQLALLL

-684 RFVAVKQ
+684 RFVPVKQ
-691 TPTSS
+691 TPVSNLY
-696 VFANKSCNGLQIF
+696 ANKSCNGLQIL
-709 IDDWKTFEPM
+709 IDDWSTFEPM
-719 KTGIAVAWAL
+719 KTGIAIAWAL
-729 RKMHPTDWKTE
+729 RKIHPDDWKIE
-740 KYNTLLLNKATLD
+740 KYNTLLLNKATL
-753 AVTSGSHYSE
+753 AALTAGKHYAE
-763 IEKLWRR
+763 IEKLWRA
-770 DLAAYELRRKKVLLY
+770 DLAAFETRRKSVLLY
-785 PESF
+785 PNP

>member
-1 MRVRQQITIR
+1 M
-11 TNIKSRIGRQIMVTA
+11 SSA
-26 RNGMGM
+26 RNTISM
-32 ILLVMAFPCFLSA
+32 LLLALFIPSYLSA
-45 ADSIN
+45 AEIN
-50 IKKLEGI
+50 LKKLEGI
-57 KEGVEDAIEKKKIPG
+57 KEIVEESIEQKKIPG

-81 KVVYKQAFGNKSV
+81 KIVYKQAFGNKSLY
-94 DPITEPM
+94 PSTEPM

-132 LSDKVKLHL
+132 LSDKAKLHL
-141 PELTSPAWET
+141 PELTEPAWEA

-165 AGNASSDYKE
+165 SGNASSDYKE
-175 GVTQAIKKINELKLL
+175 GITQSIKKINNLKLL

-209 IVERAS
+209 IVQRTS
-215 GKPLDQFSRDQ
+215 GRLLDQFSRDE
-226 IFLPLGMKETSYN
+226 IFLPLGMKETGYN
-239 PSDTLK
+239 PSETLK

-265 PRARLLKGVAGH
+265 PRARLLNGIAGH
-277 AGLFSTAD
+277 AGLFSTVD
-285 DLALYANMIL
+285 DLALYCAMIL
-295 NPDNSKGLS
+295 NPSNSKVLS

-323 FSWDCDTAFSS
+323 FGWDCDTAFSS

-389 TIVASALDGKPP
+389 TIVASALDGKPLA
-401 TTSKQVLPGI
+401 SAKQVISGI

-433 SGRDNSGT
+433 SGRDITGT

-448 NAPDVKLIALF
+448 QAPEVKLIALF
-459 SPEHGIRGAV
+459 SPDYGIRGPI
-469 DAKVADSKDD
+469 DAKVTDSKDE
-479 KTGLPVYSLYGER
+479 KTGLPVYILHRER

-510 QDAGCRFYTYI
+510 QDSGCKFNTHI
-521 STLGLVMDA
+521 ETLGLIMDA
-530 ASEKGIKVLV
+530 ASERGIRLMV

-552 YGPMRDE
+552 YGPLPDE
-559 GKESFVAFH
+559 RKEPFH
-568 NLPIRHGLTIGEL
+568 NIPIRHGLTIGEI
-581 AKLFLLERKMSDGNA
+581 AKLFLLERKVTEGKP
-596 LGCKLEVVAMENWN
+596 LVCKLEIVTMENWN

-618 GLEWVYPSPNLRTLA
+618 GLEWVCPSPNLRTLTT
-633 AALLYP
+633 ALIYP
-639 GIGLLEITNISV
+639 GVGLLEITNISV
-651 GRGTDRPFE
+651 GIGTDRPYE
-660 WFGAPW
+660 WIGAPW
-666 LNSGQLALLL
+666 MNNLQLALLL

-684 RFVAVKQ
+684 RFVPVKQ
-691 TPTSS
+691 TPVSNLY
-696 VFANKSCNGLQIF
+696 ANKSCNGLQIL
-709 IDDWKTFEPM
+709 IDNWSTFEPM
-719 KTGIAVAWAL
+719 KTGIAIAWAL
-729 RKMHPTDWKTE
+729 RKIHPDDWKIE

-753 AVTSGSHYSE
+753 ALTAGKHYAE
-763 IEKLWRR
+763 IEKLWRA
-770 DLAAYELRRKKVLLY
+770 DLAAFETRRKSVLLY
-785 PESF
+785 PNP

>member
-1 MRVRQQITIR
+1 M
-11 TNIKSRIGRQIMVTA
+11 
-26 RNGMGM
+26 
-32 ILLVMAFPCFLSA
+32 LLLSLFIPSYLSA
-45 ADSIN
+45 AEIN
-50 IKKLEGI
+50 LKKLEGI
-57 KEGVEDAIEKKKIPG
+57 KEIVEESIEQKKIPG

-81 KVVYKQAFGNKSV
+81 KIVYKQAFGNKSLY
-94 DPITEPM
+94 PSTEPM

-132 LSDKVKLHL
+132 LSDKAKLHL
-141 PELTSPAWET
+141 PELTEPAWEA

-175 GVTQAIKKINELKLL
+175 GITQSIKKINNLKLL

-209 IVERAS
+209 IVQRTS
-215 GKPLDQFSRDQ
+215 GRLLDQFSRDE
-226 IFLPLGMKETSYN
+226 IFLPLGMKETGYN
-239 PSDTLK
+239 PSETLK

-252 KEKDGMLR
+252 KEKEIMLR

-265 PRARLLKGVAGH
+265 PRARLLNGIAGH
-277 AGLFSTAD
+277 AGLFSTVD
-285 DLALYANMIL
+285 DLALYCAMIL
-295 NPDNSKGLS
+295 NASNSKVLS

-323 FSWDCDTAFSS
+323 FGWDCDTAFSS

-401 TTSKQVLPGI
+401 TTSKQVLSGI

-433 SGRDNSGT
+433 SGRDITGA

-448 NAPDVKLIALF
+448 QAPEVKLIALF
-459 SPEHGIRGAV
+459 SPDYGIRAPI
-469 DAKVADSKDD
+469 DAKVTDSKDE
-479 KTGLPVYSLYGER
+479 KTGLPVYILHRER

-510 QDAGCRFYTYI
+510 QDSGCRFDTHI
-521 STLGLVMDA
+521 ETLGLIMEA
-530 ASEKGIKVLV
+530 ASERAIRLMV

-552 YGPMRDE
+552 YGPLPDE
-559 GKESFVAFH
+559 RKEPFH
-568 NLPIRHGLTIGEL
+568 NIPIRHGLTIGEI
-581 AKLFLLERKMSDGNA
+581 AKLFLLERKVTEGKP
-596 LGCKLEVVAMENWN
+596 LVCKLEIVTMENWN

-618 GLEWVYPSPNLRTLA
+618 GLEWVCPSPNLRTLTT
-633 AALLYP
+633 ALIYP
-639 GIGLLEITNISV
+639 GVGLLEITNISV
-651 GRGTDRPFE
+651 GIGTDRPYE
-660 WFGAPW
+660 WIGAPW
-666 LNSGQLALLL
+666 MNNLQLALLL

-684 RFVAVKQ
+684 RFVPFKQ
-691 TPTSS
+691 TPVSNLY
-696 VFANKSCNGLQIF
+696 ANKSCNGLQIL
-709 IDDWKTFEPM
+709 IDDWSTFEPM
-719 KTGIAVAWAL
+719 KTGIAIAWAL
-729 RKMHPTDWKTE
+729 RKIHPDDWKIE
-740 KYNTLLLNKATLD
+740 KYNTLLLNKATL
-753 AVTSGSHYSE
+753 AALTAGKHYAE
-763 IEKLWRR
+763 IEKLWRA
-770 DLAAYELRRKKVLLY
+770 DLAAFETRRKSVLLY
-785 PESF
+785 PNP